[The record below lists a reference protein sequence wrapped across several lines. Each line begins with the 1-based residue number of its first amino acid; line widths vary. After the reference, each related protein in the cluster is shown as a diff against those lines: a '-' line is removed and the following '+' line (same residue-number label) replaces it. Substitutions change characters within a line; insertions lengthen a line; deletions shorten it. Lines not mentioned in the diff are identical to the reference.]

1 MKERVT
7 KFDLENA
14 FKALDE
20 IAIPKVSKVR
30 PNRPNL
36 KESVKRVDRTSMLV
50 EDYYDLYN
58 REDVNELK
66 EDREAEIA
74 SAKLAKIEK
83 IVDLDAE
90 SPEDLQPTYVGKTI
104 IQCPQCLTLFYK
116 DPADIIVSEENPDMV
131 NVDEVCQHCGNDSG
145 YTIIGKVAE
154 EEVPVDELPQEAI
167 PEDIPEENDTEV
179 EDEAEEDIPMTDEE
193 PAEGEESTDLD
204 LEAASDESVEEEP
217 EEEVKESLNETYYT
231 CAEIDGEKRRF
242 PFNSREEARKYAA
255 QISAGEAPEFKDK
268 KIGSVWTEGLDG
280 RLNEDVDLNKQLDL
294 YNDFIKYL
302 QKMVEQD
309 EDALAEAKKLGNKE
323 VIAALEKRLES
334 SRAELKAAL
343 PEAVK
348 DEVSS
353 DNLPSAD
360 EVPMEDVEEEKNES
374 LEKTVDDDIKDVRV
388 DAAKGEVK
396 KLEEN
401 LNEAKAKKVYNTYTN
416 IMWDLV
422 GGRVEKDEKGR
433 NIYSQGCGYTVYD
446 TGVDK
451 DDNITVFAKTKEGLN
466 NAIEVAKKYNH
477 EYLGPMEAGHKRPGY
492 YMIAIIVKP
501 EDYEDGAF
509 EESLKAGSLQEA
521 LHKFPEIGVDELDNF
536 FKVCDKIGIKTMAD
550 LQRFK
555 QEYCPNCEDLLKALN
570 DYAINE
576 LGIDFKIKEGIKKP
590 LKEEDDL
597 SDAEFA
603 QLLNSNEF
611 KTPISETEVEA
622 YLDESATAEGK
633 IVVTNDPY
641 YVIAYSDG
649 ESTYYYSDKGS
660 YNVDFRGNRYY
671 DINRISDE
679 LDDAVTFDTKDEA
692 EEYLS
697 TANKYLFYFYK
708 YMDNVDHRRGGSFNF
723 DFSNSSIEE
732 FINWLG
738 SGMEIAKIGGDKPK
752 AYNVTSDEVA
762 DQNDRPLYIDKDLED
777 ADGVFLKNIK
787 IKATSDKNKEE
798 EVKFDE
804 IEDFQEQLFN
814 EHVTK
819 YLNEVYSNV
828 EGFETTNCTLDENKF
843 IVEGNIKFKSGK
855 TKKMSFDFK
864 AANKGLLE
872 GYSKNIPV
880 ESKFT
885 LKYNI
890 NKDKALVTESL
901 AYKYK
906 INGTEV
912 SGETK

>member
-20 IAIPKVSKVR
+20 IAIPKVGKVR

-116 DPADIIVSEENPDMV
+116 DPADIVVSEENPDMV
-131 NVDEVCQHCGNDSG
+131 NVDEICQHCGNDSG
-145 YTIIGKVAE
+145 YTVIGKVAE
-154 EEVPVDELPQEAI
+154 EEVPVDELPPEAI
-167 PEDIPEENDTEV
+167 PEENEAEET
-179 EDEAEEDIPMTDEE
+179 EEDIPMADEE
-193 PAEGEESTDLD
+193 PAEESTDSDLD
-204 LEAASDESVEEEP
+204 LEAAPDKSVEEVEGQEDE
-217 EEEVKESLNETYYT
+217 EEEVKESVEEKPEEKEELNE
-231 CAEIDGEKRRF
+231 
-242 PFNSREEARKYAA
+242 S
-255 QISAGEAPEFKDK
+255 KDK
-268 KIGSVWTEGLDG
+268 ELDKK
-280 RLNEDVDLNKQLDL
+280 LALHNEYID
-294 YNDFIKYL
+294 YL
-302 QKMVEQD
+302 QKMIEQYEEAVKNTENEEVKAAIQRSLD
-309 EDALAEAKKLGNKE
+309 RFKEDLQ
-323 VIAALEKRLES
+323 
-334 SRAELKAAL
+334 AAL

-348 DEVSS
+348 DEVAS

-360 EVPMEDVEEEKNES
+360 EVPMEDVKEEEKKES
-374 LEKTVDDDIKDVRV
+374 LEKTVADDLKDVRV
-388 DAAKGEVK
+388 DVAKGEVK

-401 LNEAKAKKVYNTYTN
+401 LIEGKTKKVYNTYTN

-433 NIYSQGCGYTVYD
+433 NIYSQGCGYTEYD
-446 TGVDK
+446 TGLDK
-451 DDNITVFAKTKEGLN
+451 DDNITVYAKTKEGLN

-492 YMIAIIVKP
+492 YMIAIIIKP

-509 EESLKAGSLQEA
+509 EESLNLKNCNKRIVESASFGFAVKYEDW
-521 LHKFPEIGVDELDNF
+521 PEIYGMADQL
-536 FKVCDKIGIKTMAD
+536 GIKTV
-550 LQRFK
+550 
-555 QEYCPNCEDLLKALN
+555 EDLGRFMQEAGQGKDIKTALF
-570 DYAINE
+570 DYLNNE
-576 LGIDFKIKEGIKKP
+576 IENLDFVATESCKKP

-597 SDAEFA
+597 SDAEFE
-603 QLLNSNEF
+603 QLLNSDEF

-622 YLDESATAEGK
+622 YLDESK
-633 IVVTNDPY
+633 
-641 YVIAYSDG
+641 
-649 ESTYYYSDKGS
+649 
-660 YNVDFRGNRYY
+660 
-671 DINRISDE
+671 
-679 LDDAVTFDTKDEA
+679 
-692 EEYLS
+692 
-697 TANKYLFYFYK
+697 
-708 YMDNVDHRRGGSFNF
+708 
-723 DFSNSSIEE
+723 
-732 FINWLG
+732 
-738 SGMEIAKIGGDKPK
+738 
-752 AYNVTSDEVA
+752 
-762 DQNDRPLYIDKDLED
+762 
-777 ADGVFLKNIK
+777 
-787 IKATSDKNKEE
+787 E

-828 EGFETTNCTLDENKF
+828 ESFETTNCTLDENKF

>member
-20 IAIPKVSKVR
+20 IAIPKVGGVKS
-30 PNRPNL
+30 NRPNL

-116 DPADIIVSEENPDMV
+116 DPADIVVSEENPDVV

-145 YTIIGKVAE
+145 YTVIGKVAE
-154 EEVPVDELPQEAI
+154 EEVPVDELPSEAI
-167 PEDIPEENDTEV
+167 PEENEA
-179 EDEAEEDIPMTDEE
+179 EEAEEDIPMADEE
-193 PAEGEESTDLD
+193 PAEESTDLD
-204 LEAASDESVEEEP
+204 LDLEAAPDESVEEES
-217 EEEVKESLNETYYT
+217 EEEVKESLNETYYA
-231 CAEIDGEKRRF
+231 CAEIDGEERRF
-242 PFNSREEARKYAA
+242 PFNNREEARNYAA

-280 RLNEDVDLNKQLDL
+280 RLNEDADLNKQLDL

-309 EDALAEAKKLGNKE
+309 EDALAEAKKHGNKE
-323 VIAALEKRLES
+323 VIAAIEKRLENS
-334 SRAELKAAL
+334 KAELKAAL

-353 DNLPSAD
+353 DSLPSAD
-360 EVPMEDVEEEKNES
+360 EVPMEDVEEEKKES
-374 LEKTVDDDIKDVRV
+374 LEKTVDDDLKDIRV

-433 NIYSQGCGYTVYD
+433 NSYSQGCGYTVYD
-446 TGVDK
+446 TGIDK
-451 DDNITVFAKTKEGLN
+451 DGNITVFAKTKEGLN

-477 EYLGPMEAGHKRPGY
+477 EYLGPMEAKKPGY
-492 YMIAIIVKP
+492 YMITIIIKP

-509 EESLKAGSLQEA
+509 EESLKARSLKEA

-536 FKVCDKIGIKTMAD
+536 FKVCEKIGIKTMAD

-555 QEYCPNCEDLLKALN
+555 QEHCANGEDLLKALN

-576 LGIDFKIKEGIKKP
+576 LGLDFKIEEEAKKP
-590 LKEEDDL
+590 LKEEEDL
-597 SDAEFA
+597 SDAEVA
-603 QLLNSNEF
+603 QLLNSDEF

-622 YLDESATAEGK
+622 YLDEGK
-633 IVVTNDPY
+633 
-641 YVIAYSDG
+641 
-649 ESTYYYSDKGS
+649 
-660 YNVDFRGNRYY
+660 
-671 DINRISDE
+671 
-679 LDDAVTFDTKDEA
+679 
-692 EEYLS
+692 
-697 TANKYLFYFYK
+697 
-708 YMDNVDHRRGGSFNF
+708 
-723 DFSNSSIEE
+723 
-732 FINWLG
+732 
-738 SGMEIAKIGGDKPK
+738 
-752 AYNVTSDEVA
+752 
-762 DQNDRPLYIDKDLED
+762 
-777 ADGVFLKNIK
+777 
-787 IKATSDKNKEE
+787 E

-828 EGFETTNCTLDENKF
+828 ESFETTNCTLDENKF
-843 IVEGNIKFKSGK
+843 IVEGNIKFNSGK

-864 AANKGLLE
+864 AVANGLLE

-880 ESKFT
+880 ESNFI

-906 INGTEV
+906 INGTEI

>member
-20 IAIPKVSKVR
+20 IAIPKVGRVR
-30 PNRPNL
+30 PNRPDL

-116 DPADIIVSEENPDMV
+116 DPSDIVASEENPDIV

-154 EEVPVDELPQEAI
+154 EEVPVNELPQEAI
-167 PEDIPEENDTEV
+167 PEENNTGVENEV
-179 EDEAEEDIPMTDEE
+179 EEETLMADEE
-193 PAEGEESTDLD
+193 PAEEEESADLD
-204 LEAASDESVEEEP
+204 LEAVPDESAEEEQE
-217 EEEVKESLNETYYT
+217 EEEVKESVEEEKPGEKEELNE
-231 CAEIDGEKRRF
+231 
-242 PFNSREEARKYAA
+242 S
-255 QISAGEAPEFKDK
+255 KDK
-268 KIGSVWTEGLDG
+268 ELDKK
-280 RLNEDVDLNKQLDL
+280 LALHNEYID
-294 YNDFIKYL
+294 YL
-302 QKMVEQD
+302 QKMIEQEEEALKNTENEEVKAAIQRRLD
-309 EDALAEAKKLGNKE
+309 GFKEDLQ
-323 VIAALEKRLES
+323 
-334 SRAELKAAL
+334 AAL

-348 DEVSS
+348 DGVAS
-353 DNLPSAD
+353 DNLPNAD
-360 EVPMEDVEEEKNES
+360 EVPMEETKEEEEKKES
-374 LEKTVDDDIKDVRV
+374 LEKTVADDFTDVRV
-388 DAAKGEVK
+388 DVAKGEVK

-401 LNEAKAKKVYNTYTN
+401 LVEGKTKKVYNTYTN

-433 NIYSQGCGYTVYD
+433 NSYSQGCGYTMHD
-446 TGVDK
+446 TGIDK
-451 DDNITVFAKTKEGLN
+451 DGNITVFAKTKEGLN
-466 NAIEVAKKYNH
+466 NAIEIAKKYNH
-477 EYLGPMEAGHKRPGY
+477 EYLGPMEAKKPGY
-492 YMIAIIVKP
+492 YMITIIIKP

-509 EESLKAGSLQEA
+509 GESLKARSLKEA

-536 FKVCDKIGIKTMAD
+536 FKVCDKIGIETMAD
-550 LQRFK
+550 LHRFK
-555 QEYCPNCEDLLKALN
+555 QEHCDNGEDLLKALN

-576 LGIDFKIKEGIKKP
+576 LGIDFKIKEEVRKP
-590 LKEEDDL
+590 LTEEEDL

-603 QLLNSNEF
+603 QLLNSDEF
-611 KTPISETEVEA
+611 KTPISETEVEV
-622 YLDESATAEGK
+622 YLDESK
-633 IVVTNDPY
+633 
-641 YVIAYSDG
+641 
-649 ESTYYYSDKGS
+649 
-660 YNVDFRGNRYY
+660 
-671 DINRISDE
+671 
-679 LDDAVTFDTKDEA
+679 
-692 EEYLS
+692 
-697 TANKYLFYFYK
+697 
-708 YMDNVDHRRGGSFNF
+708 
-723 DFSNSSIEE
+723 
-732 FINWLG
+732 
-738 SGMEIAKIGGDKPK
+738 
-752 AYNVTSDEVA
+752 
-762 DQNDRPLYIDKDLED
+762 
-777 ADGVFLKNIK
+777 
-787 IKATSDKNKEE
+787 E

-828 EGFETTNCTLDENKF
+828 ESFETTDCTLDENRF

-901 AYKYK
+901 TYKYK

-912 SGETK
+912 SGRTK

>member
-20 IAIPKVSKVR
+20 IAIPKVGKVR
-30 PNRPNL
+30 PNRPDL

-167 PEDIPEENDTEV
+167 PEDIPEENDAEV
-179 EDEAEEDIPMTDEE
+179 KDEAEEDIPMTDEE
-193 PAEGEESTDLD
+193 PAEGGESTDLD
-204 LEAASDESVEEEP
+204 LEAAPDESAEEEQE
-217 EEEVKESLNETYYT
+217 EEEVKESVEEKPEEKEELNE
-231 CAEIDGEKRRF
+231 
-242 PFNSREEARKYAA
+242 S
-255 QISAGEAPEFKDK
+255 KDK
-268 KIGSVWTEGLDG
+268 ELDKK
-280 RLNEDVDLNKQLDL
+280 LALHNEYID
-294 YNDFIKYL
+294 YL
-302 QKMVEQD
+302 QKMIEQEEEALKNTENEEVKAAIQRRLD
-309 EDALAEAKKLGNKE
+309 GFKEDLQ
-323 VIAALEKRLES
+323 
-334 SRAELKAAL
+334 AAL

-348 DEVSS
+348 TEVAS
-353 DNLPSAD
+353 DNLPNAD
-360 EVPMEDVEEEKNES
+360 EVPMEEVKEEEEKKES
-374 LEKTVDDDIKDVRV
+374 LEKTVDDDLKDVRV
-388 DAAKGEVK
+388 DVAKGEVK

-433 NIYSQGCGYTVYD
+433 NSYSQGCGYTVYD
-446 TGVDK
+446 TGIDK
-451 DDNITVFAKTKEGLN
+451 DGNITVFAKTKEDLN

-477 EYLGPMEAGHKRPGY
+477 EYLGPMEAKKPGY
-492 YMIAIIVKP
+492 YMITIIIKP

-536 FKVCDKIGIKTMAD
+536 FKVCEKIGIKTMAD

-555 QEYCPNCEDLLKALN
+555 QEHCADGEDLLKALN

-576 LGIDFKIKEGIKKP
+576 LGLDFKVEEEAKKP

-603 QLLNSNEF
+603 QLLNSDEF

-622 YLDESATAEGK
+622 YLDESK
-633 IVVTNDPY
+633 
-641 YVIAYSDG
+641 
-649 ESTYYYSDKGS
+649 
-660 YNVDFRGNRYY
+660 
-671 DINRISDE
+671 
-679 LDDAVTFDTKDEA
+679 
-692 EEYLS
+692 
-697 TANKYLFYFYK
+697 
-708 YMDNVDHRRGGSFNF
+708 
-723 DFSNSSIEE
+723 
-732 FINWLG
+732 
-738 SGMEIAKIGGDKPK
+738 
-752 AYNVTSDEVA
+752 
-762 DQNDRPLYIDKDLED
+762 
-777 ADGVFLKNIK
+777 
-787 IKATSDKNKEE
+787 E

-828 EGFETTNCTLDENKF
+828 ESFETTNCTLDENKF

>member
-20 IAIPKVSKVR
+20 IAIPKVSNVR

-58 REDVNELK
+58 REDVNGLK

-90 SPEDLQPTYVGKTI
+90 SPEDLQPTYIGKTI

-116 DPADIIVSEENPDMV
+116 DPADIVVSEDNPDIV

-154 EEVPVDELPQEAI
+154 EEIPVDELPPEAI
-167 PEDIPEENDTEV
+167 PAEDDNEAENT
-179 EDEAEEDIPMTDEE
+179 AEEDIPMADEE

-204 LEAASDESVEEEP
+204 LEAAPDESVEEEQE
-217 EEEVKESLNETYYT
+217 EEEVKESVEEKPEEKEELNE
-231 CAEIDGEKRRF
+231 
-242 PFNSREEARKYAA
+242 S
-255 QISAGEAPEFKDK
+255 KDK
-268 KIGSVWTEGLDG
+268 ELDKK
-280 RLNEDVDLNKQLDL
+280 LALHNEYID
-294 YNDFIKYL
+294 YL
-302 QKMVEQD
+302 QKMIEQEEEALKNTENEEVKAAIQRRLD
-309 EDALAEAKKLGNKE
+309 GFKEDLQ
-323 VIAALEKRLES
+323 
-334 SRAELKAAL
+334 AAL

-348 DEVSS
+348 TEVAS
-353 DNLPSAD
+353 DDLPNAD
-360 EVPMEDVEEEKNES
+360 EVPMEEVKEEEEKKES
-374 LEKTVDDDIKDVRV
+374 LEKTVADDLKDVRV
-388 DAAKGEVK
+388 DVAKGEVK

-401 LNEAKAKKVYNTYTN
+401 LVEGKAKKVYNTYTN

-422 GGRVEKDEKGR
+422 GGRVKQDEKGR
-433 NIYSQGCGYTVYD
+433 NSYSQGCGYTVCD
-446 TGVDK
+446 TGLDK

-477 EYLGPMEAGHKRPGY
+477 EYLGPMEAKKPGY
-492 YMIAIIVKP
+492 YMITIIIKP

-509 EESLKAGSLQEA
+509 EESLKLKNCSKRIVESASFGFAVKSEDW
-521 LHKFPEIGVDELDNF
+521 PEIYNMADQL
-536 FKVCDKIGIKTMAD
+536 GIKTV
-550 LQRFK
+550 
-555 QEYCPNCEDLLKALN
+555 EDLGRFMKEEGQGKDIKTALF
-570 DYAINE
+570 DYLNNE
-576 LGIDFKIKEGIKKP
+576 IGNLDFVATESCKKP
-590 LKEEDDL
+590 LKEDEDL

-603 QLLNSNEF
+603 QLLNSDEF

-622 YLDESATAEGK
+622 YLDESK
-633 IVVTNDPY
+633 
-641 YVIAYSDG
+641 
-649 ESTYYYSDKGS
+649 
-660 YNVDFRGNRYY
+660 
-671 DINRISDE
+671 
-679 LDDAVTFDTKDEA
+679 
-692 EEYLS
+692 
-697 TANKYLFYFYK
+697 
-708 YMDNVDHRRGGSFNF
+708 
-723 DFSNSSIEE
+723 
-732 FINWLG
+732 
-738 SGMEIAKIGGDKPK
+738 
-752 AYNVTSDEVA
+752 
-762 DQNDRPLYIDKDLED
+762 
-777 ADGVFLKNIK
+777 
-787 IKATSDKNKEE
+787 E

-828 EGFETTNCTLDENKF
+828 ESFETTNCTLDENKF

>member
-20 IAIPKVSKVR
+20 IAIPKVGKVR

-36 KESVKRVDRTSMLV
+36 KESVKRVDRTSILV

-116 DPADIIVSEENPDMV
+116 DPADIVASEENPEIV
-131 NVDEVCQHCGNDSG
+131 NVEEVCQHCGNDSG
-145 YTIIGKVAE
+145 YTVIGKVAE
-154 EEVPVDELPQEAI
+154 EEVPVNELPPEAI
-167 PEDIPEENDTEV
+167 PEENEAEET
-179 EDEAEEDIPMTDEE
+179 EEDIPMTDEE
-193 PAEGEESTDLD
+193 PAEESADSDLD
-204 LEAASDESVEEEP
+204 LEAAPDESVEEVEEEQEDEEVQESVEEEKP
-217 EEEVKESLNETYYT
+217 EEREELNESKDKELDKKLASHNEYID
-231 CAEIDGEKRRF
+231 CLQKEIERY
-242 PFNSREEARKYAA
+242 EEAIKNT
-255 QISAGEAPEFKDK
+255 ENEEFKAA
-268 KIGSVWTEGLDG
+268 IQRRLDG
-280 RLNEDVDLNKQLDL
+280 FKED
-294 YNDFIKYL
+294 L
-302 QKMVEQD
+302 Q
-309 EDALAEAKKLGNKE
+309 
-323 VIAALEKRLES
+323 
-334 SRAELKAAL
+334 AAL

-348 DEVSS
+348 AEVAS

-360 EVPMEDVEEEKNES
+360 EVPMEDVKEEEKKES
-374 LEKTVDDDIKDVRV
+374 LEKTVDDDLKDVRV

-396 KLEEN
+396 KLEKN
-401 LNEAKAKKVYNTYTN
+401 LNEAKTKKVYNTYTN

-422 GGRVEKDEKGR
+422 GGRVEQDEKGR
-433 NIYSQGCGYTVYD
+433 NTYSQGCGYTEYD
-446 TGVDK
+446 TGIDK
-451 DDNITVFAKTKEGLN
+451 DDNITVYAKTKEGLN

-477 EYLGPMEAGHKRPGY
+477 EYIGPVEAGHKRPGY
-492 YMIAIIVKP
+492 YMITIIIKP

-509 EESLKAGSLQEA
+509 EESLNLKNCSKRIVESASFGFAVKSEDW
-521 LHKFPEIGVDELDNF
+521 PEIYGMAGQL
-536 FKVCDKIGIKTMAD
+536 GIKTV
-550 LQRFK
+550 
-555 QEYCPNCEDLLKALN
+555 EDLGRFMQEEGQGKDIKTALF
-570 DYAINE
+570 DYLNNE
-576 LGIDFKIKEGIKKP
+576 LENLDFVATESCKKP

-597 SDAEFA
+597 SDAEFE
-603 QLLNSNEF
+603 QLLNSDEF

-622 YLDESATAEGK
+622 YLDESK
-633 IVVTNDPY
+633 
-641 YVIAYSDG
+641 
-649 ESTYYYSDKGS
+649 
-660 YNVDFRGNRYY
+660 
-671 DINRISDE
+671 
-679 LDDAVTFDTKDEA
+679 
-692 EEYLS
+692 
-697 TANKYLFYFYK
+697 
-708 YMDNVDHRRGGSFNF
+708 
-723 DFSNSSIEE
+723 
-732 FINWLG
+732 
-738 SGMEIAKIGGDKPK
+738 
-752 AYNVTSDEVA
+752 
-762 DQNDRPLYIDKDLED
+762 
-777 ADGVFLKNIK
+777 
-787 IKATSDKNKEE
+787 E

-828 EGFETTNCTLDENKF
+828 ESFETTNCTLDENKF

>member
-20 IAIPKVSKVR
+20 IAIPKVGKVR
-30 PNRPNL
+30 PNRPDL

-167 PEDIPEENDTEV
+167 PEDIPEENDAEV
-179 EDEAEEDIPMTDEE
+179 KDEAEEDIPMTDEE
-193 PAEGEESTDLD
+193 PAEDGADLDLD
-204 LEAASDESVEEEP
+204 LEAAPDESAEEEQE
-217 EEEVKESLNETYYT
+217 EEEVKESVEEKPEEKEELNE
-231 CAEIDGEKRRF
+231 
-242 PFNSREEARKYAA
+242 S
-255 QISAGEAPEFKDK
+255 KDK
-268 KIGSVWTEGLDG
+268 ELDKK
-280 RLNEDVDLNKQLDL
+280 LALHNEYID
-294 YNDFIKYL
+294 YL
-302 QKMVEQD
+302 QKMIEQEEEALKNTENEEVKAAIQRRLD
-309 EDALAEAKKLGNKE
+309 GFKEDLQ
-323 VIAALEKRLES
+323 
-334 SRAELKAAL
+334 AAL

-348 DEVSS
+348 TEVAS
-353 DNLPSAD
+353 DNLPNAD
-360 EVPMEDVEEEKNES
+360 EVPMEEVKEEEEKKES
-374 LEKTVDDDIKDVRV
+374 LEKTVADDLKDVRV
-388 DAAKGEVK
+388 DVAKGEVK

-433 NIYSQGCGYTVYD
+433 NSYSQGCGYTVYD
-446 TGVDK
+446 TGLDK

-477 EYLGPMEAGHKRPGY
+477 EYLGPMEAKKPGY
-492 YMIAIIVKP
+492 YMITIIIKP

-555 QEYCPNCEDLLKALN
+555 QEHCANGEDLLKALN

-576 LGIDFKIKEGIKKP
+576 LGIDFKVEEEAKKP

-603 QLLNSNEF
+603 QLLNSDEF

-622 YLDESATAEGK
+622 YLDESK
-633 IVVTNDPY
+633 
-641 YVIAYSDG
+641 
-649 ESTYYYSDKGS
+649 
-660 YNVDFRGNRYY
+660 
-671 DINRISDE
+671 
-679 LDDAVTFDTKDEA
+679 
-692 EEYLS
+692 
-697 TANKYLFYFYK
+697 
-708 YMDNVDHRRGGSFNF
+708 
-723 DFSNSSIEE
+723 
-732 FINWLG
+732 
-738 SGMEIAKIGGDKPK
+738 
-752 AYNVTSDEVA
+752 
-762 DQNDRPLYIDKDLED
+762 
-777 ADGVFLKNIK
+777 
-787 IKATSDKNKEE
+787 E

-828 EGFETTNCTLDENKF
+828 ESFETTNCTLDENKF

>member
-20 IAIPKVSKVR
+20 IAIPKVGGVKS
-30 PNRPNL
+30 NRPNL

-90 SPEDLQPTYVGKTI
+90 SPEDLQPTYVGKKI

-116 DPADIIVSEENPDMV
+116 NPADIVVSEENPGMV

-154 EEVPVDELPQEAI
+154 EAVPVDELPSEAI
-167 PEDIPEENDTEV
+167 PEENEA
-179 EDEAEEDIPMTDEE
+179 EEAEEDIPMTDEE
-193 PAEGEESTDLD
+193 SAEESTDLDLD
-204 LEAASDESVEEEP
+204 LEAASDESVEEESD
-217 EEEVKESLNETYYT
+217 EEVKESLNETYYV
-231 CAEIDGEKRRF
+231 CAEIDGEERRF
-242 PFNSREEARKYAA
+242 PFNSREEARNYAA

-268 KIGSVWTEGLDG
+268 KIGSVWTESLDG

-309 EDALAEAKKLGNKE
+309 EDALAEAKKHGNKE
-323 VIAALEKRLES
+323 VIAAIEKRLENS
-334 SRAELKAAL
+334 KAELKAAL
-343 PEAVK
+343 PDTVK

-353 DNLPSAD
+353 DSLPSAD
-360 EVPMEDVEEEKNES
+360 EVPMEDVEEEKKES

-446 TGVDK
+446 TGLDK

-477 EYLGPMEAGHKRPGY
+477 EYLGPIKAEKPGY
-492 YMIAIIVKP
+492 YMITIIVKP

-509 EESLKAGSLQEA
+509 EESLKARSLKEA

-555 QEYCPNCEDLLKALN
+555 QEHCANGEDLLKALN
-570 DYAINE
+570 DYAINK
-576 LGIDFKIKEGIKKP
+576 LGLDFKVEEEAKKP
-590 LKEEDDL
+590 LKEEEDL
-597 SDAEFA
+597 SDAEVA
-603 QLLNSNEF
+603 QLLNSDEF

-622 YLDESATAEGK
+622 YLDEGK
-633 IVVTNDPY
+633 
-641 YVIAYSDG
+641 
-649 ESTYYYSDKGS
+649 
-660 YNVDFRGNRYY
+660 
-671 DINRISDE
+671 
-679 LDDAVTFDTKDEA
+679 
-692 EEYLS
+692 
-697 TANKYLFYFYK
+697 
-708 YMDNVDHRRGGSFNF
+708 
-723 DFSNSSIEE
+723 
-732 FINWLG
+732 
-738 SGMEIAKIGGDKPK
+738 
-752 AYNVTSDEVA
+752 
-762 DQNDRPLYIDKDLED
+762 
-777 ADGVFLKNIK
+777 
-787 IKATSDKNKEE
+787 E

-828 EGFETTNCTLDENKF
+828 ESFETTNCTLDENKF

>member
-20 IAIPKVSKVR
+20 IAIPKVGKVR
-30 PNRPNL
+30 PNRPDL
-36 KESVKRVDRTSMLV
+36 EESVKRVDRTSMLV

-116 DPADIIVSEENPDMV
+116 DPADIVVSEENPDMV
-131 NVDEVCQHCGNDSG
+131 NVDEICQHCGNDSG

-167 PEDIPEENDTEV
+167 PEDIPEENDAEV
-179 EDEAEEDIPMTDEE
+179 KDEAEEDIPMTDEE
-193 PAEGEESTDLD
+193 PAEDGADLDLD
-204 LEAASDESVEEEP
+204 LEAAPDESAEEEQE
-217 EEEVKESLNETYYT
+217 EEEVKESVEEKPEEKEELNE
-231 CAEIDGEKRRF
+231 
-242 PFNSREEARKYAA
+242 S
-255 QISAGEAPEFKDK
+255 KDK
-268 KIGSVWTEGLDG
+268 ELDKK
-280 RLNEDVDLNKQLDL
+280 LALHNEYID
-294 YNDFIKYL
+294 YL
-302 QKMVEQD
+302 QKMIEQEEEALKNTENEEVKAAIQRRLD
-309 EDALAEAKKLGNKE
+309 GFKEDLQ
-323 VIAALEKRLES
+323 
-334 SRAELKAAL
+334 AAL

-348 DEVSS
+348 TEVAS
-353 DNLPSAD
+353 DNLPNAD
-360 EVPMEDVEEEKNES
+360 EVPMEEVKEEEEKKES
-374 LEKTVDDDIKDVRV
+374 LEKTVADDLKDVRV
-388 DAAKGEVK
+388 DVAKGEVK

-433 NIYSQGCGYTVYD
+433 NSYSQGCGYTVYD

-477 EYLGPMEAGHKRPGY
+477 EYLGPMEAKKPGY
-492 YMIAIIVKP
+492 YMITIIIKP

-555 QEYCPNCEDLLKALN
+555 QEHCANGEDLLKALN

-576 LGIDFKIKEGIKKP
+576 LGIDFKVEEEAKKP

-603 QLLNSNEF
+603 QLLNSDEF

-622 YLDESATAEGK
+622 YLDESK
-633 IVVTNDPY
+633 
-641 YVIAYSDG
+641 
-649 ESTYYYSDKGS
+649 
-660 YNVDFRGNRYY
+660 
-671 DINRISDE
+671 
-679 LDDAVTFDTKDEA
+679 
-692 EEYLS
+692 
-697 TANKYLFYFYK
+697 
-708 YMDNVDHRRGGSFNF
+708 
-723 DFSNSSIEE
+723 
-732 FINWLG
+732 
-738 SGMEIAKIGGDKPK
+738 
-752 AYNVTSDEVA
+752 
-762 DQNDRPLYIDKDLED
+762 
-777 ADGVFLKNIK
+777 
-787 IKATSDKNKEE
+787 E

-828 EGFETTNCTLDENKF
+828 ESFETTNCTLDENKF

>member
-1 MKERVT
+1 MKECVT

-20 IAIPKVSKVR
+20 IAIPKVGKVR
-30 PNRPNL
+30 PNRPDL

-167 PEDIPEENDTEV
+167 PEDIPEENDAEV
-179 EDEAEEDIPMTDEE
+179 KDEAEEDIPMTDEE
-193 PAEGEESTDLD
+193 SAEGEESTDLD
-204 LEAASDESVEEEP
+204 LEAAPDESAEEEQE
-217 EEEVKESLNETYYT
+217 EEEVKESVEEKPEEKEELNE
-231 CAEIDGEKRRF
+231 
-242 PFNSREEARKYAA
+242 S
-255 QISAGEAPEFKDK
+255 KDK
-268 KIGSVWTEGLDG
+268 ELDKK
-280 RLNEDVDLNKQLDL
+280 LALHNEYID
-294 YNDFIKYL
+294 YL
-302 QKMVEQD
+302 QKMIEQEEEALKNTENEEVKAAIQRRLD
-309 EDALAEAKKLGNKE
+309 GFKEDLQ
-323 VIAALEKRLES
+323 
-334 SRAELKAAL
+334 AAL

-348 DEVSS
+348 TEVAS
-353 DNLPSAD
+353 DNLPNAD
-360 EVPMEDVEEEKNES
+360 EVPMEEVKEEEEKKES
-374 LEKTVDDDIKDVRV
+374 LEKTVADDLKDVRV

-396 KLEEN
+396 TLEEN
-401 LNEAKAKKVYNTYTN
+401 LNEAKTKKVYNTYTN

-422 GGRVEKDEKGR
+422 GGRVEQDEKGR
-433 NIYSQGCGYTVYD
+433 NSYSQGCGYTVYD
-446 TGVDK
+446 TGIDK

-477 EYLGPMEAGHKRPGY
+477 EYLGPMEAKKPGY
-492 YMIAIIVKP
+492 YMITIIIKP

-521 LHKFPEIGVDELDNF
+521 LHKFPEISVDELDNF

-555 QEYCPNCEDLLKALN
+555 QEHCANGEDLLKALN

-576 LGIDFKIKEGIKKP
+576 LGIDFKVEEEAKKP

-603 QLLNSNEF
+603 QLLNSDEF

-622 YLDESATAEGK
+622 YLDESK
-633 IVVTNDPY
+633 
-641 YVIAYSDG
+641 
-649 ESTYYYSDKGS
+649 
-660 YNVDFRGNRYY
+660 
-671 DINRISDE
+671 
-679 LDDAVTFDTKDEA
+679 
-692 EEYLS
+692 
-697 TANKYLFYFYK
+697 
-708 YMDNVDHRRGGSFNF
+708 
-723 DFSNSSIEE
+723 
-732 FINWLG
+732 
-738 SGMEIAKIGGDKPK
+738 
-752 AYNVTSDEVA
+752 
-762 DQNDRPLYIDKDLED
+762 
-777 ADGVFLKNIK
+777 
-787 IKATSDKNKEE
+787 E

-828 EGFETTNCTLDENKF
+828 ESFETTNCTLDENKF
-843 IVEGNIKFKSGK
+843 IVEGNIRFKSGK

>member
-20 IAIPKVSKVR
+20 IAIPEVGKVR

-58 REDVNELK
+58 REEVNELK

-116 DPADIIVSEENPDMV
+116 DPADIVVSEENPDAV

-145 YTIIGKVAE
+145 YTVIGKVAE
-154 EEVPVDELPQEAI
+154 EEIPVDELPQEAI
-167 PEDIPEENDTEV
+167 PEENEV
-179 EDEAEEDIPMTDEE
+179 EETEEDIPMAEEE
-193 PAEGEESTDLD
+193 PAEESTDSDLD
-204 LEAASDESVEEEP
+204 LEAAPDESVEEVEEEQE
-217 EEEVKESLNETYYT
+217 EEEVQESVEEEKPGEREELNE
-231 CAEIDGEKRRF
+231 
-242 PFNSREEARKYAA
+242 S
-255 QISAGEAPEFKDK
+255 KDK
-268 KIGSVWTEGLDG
+268 ELDKK
-280 RLNEDVDLNKQLDL
+280 LALHNEYID
-294 YNDFIKYL
+294 YL
-302 QKMVEQD
+302 QKMIEQEEEALKNTENEEVKAAIQRRLD
-309 EDALAEAKKLGNKE
+309 GFKEDLQ
-323 VIAALEKRLES
+323 
-334 SRAELKAAL
+334 AAL

-348 DEVSS
+348 AEVAS

-360 EVPMEDVEEEKNES
+360 EVPMEDVKEEEKKES
-374 LEKTVDDDIKDVRV
+374 LEKTVDDDLKDVRV
-388 DAAKGEVK
+388 DVAKGEVK
-396 KLEEN
+396 KLEKN
-401 LNEAKAKKVYNTYTN
+401 LTEAKTNKVYNTYTN
-416 IMWDLV
+416 IVWDLV

-451 DDNITVFAKTKEGLN
+451 DDNITVYAKTKEGLN

-477 EYLGPMEAGHKRPGY
+477 EYLGPMDAGYKRPGH

-603 QLLNSNEF
+603 QLLNSDEF

-622 YLDESATAEGK
+622 YLDESK
-633 IVVTNDPY
+633 
-641 YVIAYSDG
+641 
-649 ESTYYYSDKGS
+649 
-660 YNVDFRGNRYY
+660 
-671 DINRISDE
+671 
-679 LDDAVTFDTKDEA
+679 
-692 EEYLS
+692 
-697 TANKYLFYFYK
+697 
-708 YMDNVDHRRGGSFNF
+708 
-723 DFSNSSIEE
+723 EE
-732 FINWLG
+732 F
-738 SGMEIAKIGGDKPK
+738 EFA
-752 AYNVTSDEVA
+752 
-762 DQNDRPLYIDKDLED
+762 
-777 ADGVFLKNIK
+777 
-787 IKATSDKNKEE
+787 
-798 EVKFDE
+798 E

-828 EGFETTNCTLDENKF
+828 ESFETTNCTLDENKF
-843 IVEGNIKFKSGK
+843 IVEGNIKFKSGR

>member
-20 IAIPKVSKVR
+20 IAIPKVGKVR

-116 DPADIIVSEENPDMV
+116 DPADIVVSEENPDMV

-145 YTIIGKVAE
+145 YTVIGKVAE
-154 EEVPVDELPQEAI
+154 EEIPANELPPEAI
-167 PEDIPEENDTEV
+167 PEEN
-179 EDEAEEDIPMTDEE
+179 EAGETEEDIPMTDEE
-193 PAEGEESTDLD
+193 PAEESTDADLD
-204 LEAASDESVEEEP
+204 LEAAPDESVEGAEEHEDEEEEVQESVEEEKS
-217 EEEVKESLNETYYT
+217 EEREELNE
-231 CAEIDGEKRRF
+231 
-242 PFNSREEARKYAA
+242 S
-255 QISAGEAPEFKDK
+255 KDK
-268 KIGSVWTEGLDG
+268 ELDKK
-280 RLNEDVDLNKQLDL
+280 LALHNEYID
-294 YNDFIKYL
+294 YL
-302 QKMVEQD
+302 QKMIEQEEEALKNTENEEVKAAIQRRLD
-309 EDALAEAKKLGNKE
+309 GFKEDLQ
-323 VIAALEKRLES
+323 
-334 SRAELKAAL
+334 AAL

-348 DEVSS
+348 DEVAS
-353 DNLPSAD
+353 DSLPSAD
-360 EVPMEDVEEEKNES
+360 EVPMEDVKEEEKKES
-374 LEKTVDDDIKDVRV
+374 LEKTVDDDLKDVRV

-401 LNEAKAKKVYNTYTN
+401 LNEAKTKKVYNTYTN

-433 NIYSQGCGYTVYD
+433 NTYSQGCGYTEYD
-446 TGVDK
+446 TGIDK
-451 DDNITVFAKTKEGLN
+451 DDNITVYAKTKEGLN

-477 EYLGPMEAGHKRPGY
+477 EYLGPMEAKKPGY
-492 YMIAIIVKP
+492 YMITIIIKP

-521 LHKFPEIGVDELDNF
+521 LHKFPEIGVDEIDNF

-555 QEYCPNCEDLLKALN
+555 QEHCANGEDLLKALN

-576 LGIDFKIKEGIKKP
+576 LGLDFKVEEEAKKP

-603 QLLNSNEF
+603 QLLNSDEF

-622 YLDESATAEGK
+622 YLDESK
-633 IVVTNDPY
+633 
-641 YVIAYSDG
+641 
-649 ESTYYYSDKGS
+649 
-660 YNVDFRGNRYY
+660 
-671 DINRISDE
+671 
-679 LDDAVTFDTKDEA
+679 
-692 EEYLS
+692 
-697 TANKYLFYFYK
+697 
-708 YMDNVDHRRGGSFNF
+708 
-723 DFSNSSIEE
+723 
-732 FINWLG
+732 
-738 SGMEIAKIGGDKPK
+738 
-752 AYNVTSDEVA
+752 
-762 DQNDRPLYIDKDLED
+762 
-777 ADGVFLKNIK
+777 
-787 IKATSDKNKEE
+787 E

-828 EGFETTNCTLDENKF
+828 ESFETTNCTLDENKF

>member
-20 IAIPKVSKVR
+20 IAIPKVGKVR
-30 PNRPNL
+30 PNRPDL

-116 DPADIIVSEENPDMV
+116 DPADIVVSEENPDMV

-145 YTIIGKVAE
+145 YTVIGKVAE

-167 PEDIPEENDTEV
+167 PEDIPEEN
-179 EDEAEEDIPMTDEE
+179 EAEETEEDIPMADEE
-193 PAEGEESTDLD
+193 PAEESTDLD
-204 LEAASDESVEEEP
+204 LDLEAAPDESVEEVEEEQE
-217 EEEVKESLNETYYT
+217 EEEVQESVEEEKPEEKEELNE
-231 CAEIDGEKRRF
+231 
-242 PFNSREEARKYAA
+242 S
-255 QISAGEAPEFKDK
+255 KDK
-268 KIGSVWTEGLDG
+268 ELDKK
-280 RLNEDVDLNKQLDL
+280 LALHNEYID
-294 YNDFIKYL
+294 YL
-302 QKMVEQD
+302 QKMIEQEEEALKNTENEEVKAAIQRRLD
-309 EDALAEAKKLGNKE
+309 GFKEDLQ
-323 VIAALEKRLES
+323 
-334 SRAELKAAL
+334 AAL

-348 DEVSS
+348 TEVAS
-353 DNLPSAD
+353 DNLPNAD
-360 EVPMEDVEEEKNES
+360 EVPMEEVKEEEEKKES
-374 LEKTVDDDIKDVRV
+374 LEKTVADDLKDVRV
-388 DAAKGEVK
+388 DVAKGEVK
-396 KLEEN
+396 KLEED
-401 LNEAKAKKVYNTYTN
+401 LNEAKAKEDYNTYTN

-433 NIYSQGCGYTVYD
+433 NSYSQGCGYTVYD
-446 TGVDK
+446 TGIDK
-451 DDNITVFAKTKEGLN
+451 DGNITVYAKTKEGLN

-477 EYLGPMEAGHKRPGY
+477 EYLGPMEAKKPGY
-492 YMIAIIVKP
+492 YMITIIIKP

-521 LHKFPEIGVDELDNF
+521 LHKFPEIGVDEIDNF

-555 QEYCPNCEDLLKALN
+555 QEHCANGEDLLKALN

-576 LGIDFKIKEGIKKP
+576 LGLDFKVEEEAKKP

-603 QLLNSNEF
+603 QLLNSDEF

-622 YLDESATAEGK
+622 YLDESK
-633 IVVTNDPY
+633 
-641 YVIAYSDG
+641 
-649 ESTYYYSDKGS
+649 
-660 YNVDFRGNRYY
+660 
-671 DINRISDE
+671 
-679 LDDAVTFDTKDEA
+679 
-692 EEYLS
+692 
-697 TANKYLFYFYK
+697 
-708 YMDNVDHRRGGSFNF
+708 
-723 DFSNSSIEE
+723 
-732 FINWLG
+732 
-738 SGMEIAKIGGDKPK
+738 
-752 AYNVTSDEVA
+752 
-762 DQNDRPLYIDKDLED
+762 
-777 ADGVFLKNIK
+777 
-787 IKATSDKNKEE
+787 E

-828 EGFETTNCTLDENKF
+828 ESFETTNCTLDENKF

>member
-20 IAIPKVSKVR
+20 IAIPKVGKVR
-30 PNRPNL
+30 PNRPDL

-167 PEDIPEENDTEV
+167 PEDIPEENDAEV
-179 EDEAEEDIPMTDEE
+179 KDEAEETEEDIPMADEE
-193 PAEGEESTDLD
+193 PAEESADLD
-204 LEAASDESVEEEP
+204 LEAAPDESAEEEQE
-217 EEEVKESLNETYYT
+217 EEEVKESVEEKPEEKEELNE
-231 CAEIDGEKRRF
+231 
-242 PFNSREEARKYAA
+242 S
-255 QISAGEAPEFKDK
+255 KDK
-268 KIGSVWTEGLDG
+268 ELDKK
-280 RLNEDVDLNKQLDL
+280 LALHNEYID
-294 YNDFIKYL
+294 YL
-302 QKMVEQD
+302 QKMIEQEEEALKNTENEEVKAAIQRRLD
-309 EDALAEAKKLGNKE
+309 GFKEDLQT
-323 VIAALEKRLES
+323 
-334 SRAELKAAL
+334 AL

-348 DEVSS
+348 TEVAS
-353 DNLPSAD
+353 DNLPNAD
-360 EVPMEDVEEEKNES
+360 EVPMEEVKEEDEKKES
-374 LEKTVDDDIKDVRV
+374 LEKTVADDLKDVRV
-388 DAAKGEVK
+388 DVAKGEVK

-401 LNEAKAKKVYNTYTN
+401 FNEAKAKKVYNTYTN
-416 IMWDLV
+416 IMWGLV

-433 NIYSQGCGYTVYD
+433 NSYSQGCGYTVYD
-446 TGVDK
+446 TGIDK
-451 DDNITVFAKTKEGLN
+451 DGNITVFAKTKEGLN

-477 EYLGPMEAGHKRPGY
+477 EYLGPMEAKKPGY
-492 YMIAIIVKP
+492 YMITIIIKP

-555 QEYCPNCEDLLKALN
+555 QEHCANGEDLLKALN

-576 LGIDFKIKEGIKKP
+576 LGLDFKVEEEAKKP

-603 QLLNSNEF
+603 QLLNSDEF

-622 YLDESATAEGK
+622 YLDESK
-633 IVVTNDPY
+633 
-641 YVIAYSDG
+641 
-649 ESTYYYSDKGS
+649 
-660 YNVDFRGNRYY
+660 
-671 DINRISDE
+671 
-679 LDDAVTFDTKDEA
+679 
-692 EEYLS
+692 
-697 TANKYLFYFYK
+697 
-708 YMDNVDHRRGGSFNF
+708 
-723 DFSNSSIEE
+723 
-732 FINWLG
+732 
-738 SGMEIAKIGGDKPK
+738 
-752 AYNVTSDEVA
+752 
-762 DQNDRPLYIDKDLED
+762 
-777 ADGVFLKNIK
+777 
-787 IKATSDKNKEE
+787 E

-828 EGFETTNCTLDENKF
+828 ESFETTNCTLDENKF

>member
-20 IAIPKVSKVR
+20 IAIPEVGKVR

-58 REDVNELK
+58 REEVNELK

-116 DPADIIVSEENPDMV
+116 DPADIVVSEENPDMV
-131 NVDEVCQHCGNDSG
+131 NVDEICQHCGNDSG
-145 YTIIGKVAE
+145 YTVIGKVAE

-167 PEDIPEENDTEV
+167 PEENDAEV
-179 EDEAEEDIPMTDEE
+179 KDEAEEDIPMTDEE
-193 PAEGEESTDLD
+193 PAEESADSDLD
-204 LEAASDESVEEEP
+204 LEAAPDEGIEEAEEEQEEEEVQESVEEEKP
-217 EEEVKESLNETYYT
+217 EEREELNE
-231 CAEIDGEKRRF
+231 
-242 PFNSREEARKYAA
+242 S
-255 QISAGEAPEFKDK
+255 KDK
-268 KIGSVWTEGLDG
+268 ELDKK
-280 RLNEDVDLNKQLDL
+280 LALHNEYID
-294 YNDFIKYL
+294 YL
-302 QKMVEQD
+302 QKMIEQEEEALKNTENEEVKAAIQRRLD
-309 EDALAEAKKLGNKE
+309 GFKEDLQ
-323 VIAALEKRLES
+323 
-334 SRAELKAAL
+334 AAL

-353 DNLPSAD
+353 DSLPSAD
-360 EVPMEDVEEEKNES
+360 EVPMEDVEEEKKES

-388 DAAKGEVK
+388 DVAKGEVK

-401 LNEAKAKKVYNTYTN
+401 LIEGKAKKVYNTYTN

-433 NIYSQGCGYTVYD
+433 NSYSQGCGYTVYD
-446 TGVDK
+446 IGVDK

-477 EYLGPMEAGHKRPGY
+477 EYIGPVEAGHKRPGY
-492 YMIAIIVKP
+492 YMITIIIKS

-509 EESLKAGSLQEA
+509 EESLKAKTLKEA
-521 LHKFPEIGVDELDNF
+521 IHKFPEIGVNELDNF
-536 FKVCDKIGIKTMAD
+536 FKVCEKIGIKTLAD

-555 QEYCPNCEDLLKALN
+555 EENCANGEDLLKALN
-570 DYAINE
+570 DYAVNE
-576 LGIDFKIKEGIKKP
+576 LGLDFKIEEEARKP
-590 LKEEDDL
+590 LKEEEDL

-603 QLLNSNEF
+603 QLLNSDEF

-622 YLDESATAEGK
+622 YLDESK
-633 IVVTNDPY
+633 
-641 YVIAYSDG
+641 
-649 ESTYYYSDKGS
+649 
-660 YNVDFRGNRYY
+660 
-671 DINRISDE
+671 
-679 LDDAVTFDTKDEA
+679 
-692 EEYLS
+692 
-697 TANKYLFYFYK
+697 
-708 YMDNVDHRRGGSFNF
+708 
-723 DFSNSSIEE
+723 
-732 FINWLG
+732 
-738 SGMEIAKIGGDKPK
+738 
-752 AYNVTSDEVA
+752 
-762 DQNDRPLYIDKDLED
+762 
-777 ADGVFLKNIK
+777 
-787 IKATSDKNKEE
+787 E

-828 EGFETTNCTLDENKF
+828 ESFETTNCTLDENKF

-890 NKDKALVTESL
+890 NKDKTLVTESL

>member
-116 DPADIIVSEENPDMV
+116 DPADIVVSEENPDMV
-131 NVDEVCQHCGNDSG
+131 NVDEICQHCGNDSG

-167 PEDIPEENDTEV
+167 PEDIPEENDAEV
-179 EDEAEEDIPMTDEE
+179 KDEAEEDIPMTDEE

-204 LEAASDESVEEEP
+204 LEAAPDEGAEEEQE
-217 EEEVKESLNETYYT
+217 EEEVKESVEEKPEEKEELNE
-231 CAEIDGEKRRF
+231 
-242 PFNSREEARKYAA
+242 S
-255 QISAGEAPEFKDK
+255 KDK
-268 KIGSVWTEGLDG
+268 ELDKK
-280 RLNEDVDLNKQLDL
+280 LALHNEYID
-294 YNDFIKYL
+294 YL
-302 QKMVEQD
+302 QKMIEQEEEALKNTENEEVKAAIQRRLD
-309 EDALAEAKKLGNKE
+309 GFKEDLQ
-323 VIAALEKRLES
+323 
-334 SRAELKAAL
+334 AAL

-348 DEVSS
+348 AEVAS

-360 EVPMEDVEEEKNES
+360 EVPMEDVKEEEKKES
-374 LEKTVDDDIKDVRV
+374 LEKTVDDDLKDVRV

-401 LNEAKAKKVYNTYTN
+401 LNEAKTKKVYNTYTN

-433 NIYSQGCGYTVYD
+433 NTYSQGCGYTEYD
-446 TGVDK
+446 TGLDK
-451 DDNITVFAKTKEGLN
+451 DDNITVYAKTKEGLN

-477 EYLGPMEAGHKRPGY
+477 EYLGPMDAGYKRPGH
-492 YMIAIIVKP
+492 YMIVIIVKP

-536 FKVCDKIGIKTMAD
+536 FKVCEKIGIKTMAD

-555 QEYCPNCEDLLKALN
+555 KDHCPNCEDLLKALN

-576 LGIDFKIKEGIKKP
+576 LGIDFKIKEEAKKP
-590 LKEEDDL
+590 LKEEDGI
-597 SDAEFA
+597 SDAEFE
-603 QLLNSNEF
+603 QLLNSDEF

-622 YLDESATAEGK
+622 YLDES
-633 IVVTNDPY
+633 
-641 YVIAYSDG
+641 
-649 ESTYYYSDKGS
+649 
-660 YNVDFRGNRYY
+660 
-671 DINRISDE
+671 
-679 LDDAVTFDTKDEA
+679 
-692 EEYLS
+692 
-697 TANKYLFYFYK
+697 
-708 YMDNVDHRRGGSFNF
+708 
-723 DFSNSSIEE
+723 
-732 FINWLG
+732 
-738 SGMEIAKIGGDKPK
+738 
-752 AYNVTSDEVA
+752 
-762 DQNDRPLYIDKDLED
+762 
-777 ADGVFLKNIK
+777 
-787 IKATSDKNKEE
+787 KEE
-798 EVKFDE
+798 VRFDE

-828 EGFETTNCTLDENKF
+828 ESFETTNCTLDENKF

-864 AANKGLLE
+864 AANNGLLE

>member
-20 IAIPKVSKVR
+20 IAIPKVGKVR

-116 DPADIIVSEENPDMV
+116 DPADIVVSEENPDMV

-145 YTIIGKVAE
+145 YTVIGKVAE
-154 EEVPVDELPQEAI
+154 EKVPVDELPPEAI
-167 PEDIPEENDTEV
+167 PEEN
-179 EDEAEEDIPMTDEE
+179 EAGETEEDIPMVDEE
-193 PAEGEESTDLD
+193 PAEESTDSDLD
-204 LEAASDESVEEEP
+204 LEAAPDESVEEAEEHEDE
-217 EEEVKESLNETYYT
+217 EEEVQESVEEEKSEEREELNE
-231 CAEIDGEKRRF
+231 
-242 PFNSREEARKYAA
+242 S
-255 QISAGEAPEFKDK
+255 KDK
-268 KIGSVWTEGLDG
+268 ELDKK
-280 RLNEDVDLNKQLDL
+280 LALHNEYID
-294 YNDFIKYL
+294 YL
-302 QKMVEQD
+302 QKMIEQEEEALKNTENEEVKAAIQRRLD
-309 EDALAEAKKLGNKE
+309 GFKEDLQ
-323 VIAALEKRLES
+323 
-334 SRAELKAAL
+334 AAL

-348 DEVSS
+348 DAVAS
-353 DNLPSAD
+353 DNLPNAD
-360 EVPMEDVEEEKNES
+360 EVPMEEVKEEEEKKES
-374 LEKTVDDDIKDVRV
+374 LEKTVADDLKDVRV
-388 DAAKGEVK
+388 DVAKGEVK

-401 LNEAKAKKVYNTYTN
+401 LVEGKTKKVYNTYTN

-433 NIYSQGCGYTVYD
+433 NFYSQGCGYTVYD
-446 TGVDK
+446 TGLDK
-451 DDNITVFAKTKEGLN
+451 DYNITVFAKTKEGLN

-477 EYLGPMEAGHKRPGY
+477 EYLGPMEAEKPGY
-492 YMIAIIVKP
+492 YMITIIIKP

-509 EESLKAGSLQEA
+509 EESLKLKNCSKRIVESASFGFA
-521 LHKFPEIGVDELDNF
+521 VKFEDWPEIYGMADQL
-536 FKVCDKIGIKTMAD
+536 GIKTV
-550 LQRFK
+550 
-555 QEYCPNCEDLLKALN
+555 EDLGRFMQEEGKGKDIKTALF
-570 DYAINE
+570 DYLNNE
-576 LGIDFKIKEGIKKP
+576 IENLDFVATESYKKP

-603 QLLNSNEF
+603 QLLNSDEF

-622 YLDESATAEGK
+622 YLDESK
-633 IVVTNDPY
+633 
-641 YVIAYSDG
+641 
-649 ESTYYYSDKGS
+649 
-660 YNVDFRGNRYY
+660 
-671 DINRISDE
+671 
-679 LDDAVTFDTKDEA
+679 
-692 EEYLS
+692 
-697 TANKYLFYFYK
+697 
-708 YMDNVDHRRGGSFNF
+708 
-723 DFSNSSIEE
+723 
-732 FINWLG
+732 
-738 SGMEIAKIGGDKPK
+738 
-752 AYNVTSDEVA
+752 
-762 DQNDRPLYIDKDLED
+762 
-777 ADGVFLKNIK
+777 
-787 IKATSDKNKEE
+787 E

-828 EGFETTNCTLDENKF
+828 ESFETTNCTLNENKF

>member
-20 IAIPKVSKVR
+20 IAIPKVGKVR

-90 SPEDLQPTYVGKTI
+90 SPEDLQPTYIGKTI

-116 DPADIIVSEENPDMV
+116 DPADIVVSEENPDMV

-145 YTIIGKVAE
+145 YTVIGKVAE
-154 EEVPVDELPQEAI
+154 EEVPVNELPQEAI
-167 PEDIPEENDTEV
+167 PEENEA
-179 EDEAEEDIPMTDEE
+179 EEAEEDIPMTDEE
-193 PAEGEESTDLD
+193 PAEENTDADLD
-204 LEAASDESVEEEP
+204 LEAAPDESVEEAEEHKDE
-217 EEEVKESLNETYYT
+217 EEEVQESVEEEKSEEREELNE
-231 CAEIDGEKRRF
+231 
-242 PFNSREEARKYAA
+242 S
-255 QISAGEAPEFKDK
+255 KDK
-268 KIGSVWTEGLDG
+268 ELDKK
-280 RLNEDVDLNKQLDL
+280 LALHNEYID
-294 YNDFIKYL
+294 YL
-302 QKMVEQD
+302 QKMIEQEEEALKNTENEEVKAAIQRRLD
-309 EDALAEAKKLGNKE
+309 GFKEDLQ
-323 VIAALEKRLES
+323 
-334 SRAELKAAL
+334 AAL

-348 DEVSS
+348 DAVAS
-353 DNLPSAD
+353 DNLPNAD
-360 EVPMEDVEEEKNES
+360 EVPMEEVKEEEEKNES
-374 LEKTVDDDIKDVRV
+374 LEKTVADDLTDVRV
-388 DAAKGEVK
+388 DAEKGEVK

-433 NIYSQGCGYTVYD
+433 NFYSQGCGYTVYD
-446 TGVDK
+446 TGLDK
-451 DDNITVFAKTKEGLN
+451 DYNITVFAKTKEGLN

-477 EYLGPMEAGHKRPGY
+477 EYLGPMKAEKPGY
-492 YMIAIIVKP
+492 YMITIIIKP

-509 EESLKAGSLQEA
+509 EESLKLKNCSKRIVESTSFGFAVKSEDW
-521 LHKFPEIGVDELDNF
+521 PEIYGMADQLGLKTVEDLGRFMQEEGKGKD
-536 FKVCDKIGIKTMAD
+536 IKT
-550 LQRFK
+550 
-555 QEYCPNCEDLLKALN
+555 ALF
-570 DYAINE
+570 DYLNNE
-576 LGIDFKIKEGIKKP
+576 IENLDFVATESYKKP

-603 QLLNSNEF
+603 QLLNSDEF

-622 YLDESATAEGK
+622 YLDESK
-633 IVVTNDPY
+633 
-641 YVIAYSDG
+641 
-649 ESTYYYSDKGS
+649 
-660 YNVDFRGNRYY
+660 
-671 DINRISDE
+671 
-679 LDDAVTFDTKDEA
+679 
-692 EEYLS
+692 
-697 TANKYLFYFYK
+697 
-708 YMDNVDHRRGGSFNF
+708 
-723 DFSNSSIEE
+723 
-732 FINWLG
+732 
-738 SGMEIAKIGGDKPK
+738 
-752 AYNVTSDEVA
+752 
-762 DQNDRPLYIDKDLED
+762 
-777 ADGVFLKNIK
+777 
-787 IKATSDKNKEE
+787 E

-828 EGFETTNCTLDENKF
+828 ESFETTNCILDENKF

>member
-20 IAIPKVSKVR
+20 IAIPKVGKVR
-30 PNRPNL
+30 SNRPNL

-116 DPADIIVSEENPDMV
+116 DPADIVVSEENPDMV

-145 YTIIGKVAE
+145 YTVIGKVVE
-154 EEVPVDELPQEAI
+154 EEVPVDELPPEAI
-167 PEDIPEENDTEV
+167 PAEDDNEAENT
-179 EDEAEEDIPMTDEE
+179 AEEDVPMADEE
-193 PAEGEESTDLD
+193 SAKGEESADLD
-204 LEAASDESVEEEP
+204 LEAAPDESVEEAEEHED
-217 EEEVKESLNETYYT
+217 EEEVQESVEEEKSEEREELNE
-231 CAEIDGEKRRF
+231 
-242 PFNSREEARKYAA
+242 S
-255 QISAGEAPEFKDK
+255 KDK
-268 KIGSVWTEGLDG
+268 ELDKK
-280 RLNEDVDLNKQLDL
+280 LALHNEYID
-294 YNDFIKYL
+294 YL
-302 QKMVEQD
+302 QKMIEQEEEALKNTENEEVKAAIQRRLD
-309 EDALAEAKKLGNKE
+309 GFKEDLQ
-323 VIAALEKRLES
+323 
-334 SRAELKAAL
+334 AAL

-348 DEVSS
+348 DAVAS
-353 DNLPSAD
+353 DDLPNAD
-360 EVPMEDVEEEKNES
+360 EVPMEEADEEEKKES
-374 LEKTVDDDIKDVRV
+374 LEKTVDDDLKDVRV

-433 NIYSQGCGYTVYD
+433 NFYSQGCGYTVYD
-446 TGVDK
+446 TGLDK

-477 EYLGPMEAGHKRPGY
+477 KYIGPMEAKKPGY
-492 YMIAIIVKP
+492 YMITIIIKP

-509 EESLKAGSLQEA
+509 EESLKLKNCSKRIVESASFGFAVKSEDW
-521 LHKFPEIGVDELDNF
+521 PEIYNMADQL
-536 FKVCDKIGIKTMAD
+536 GIKTV
-550 LQRFK
+550 
-555 QEYCPNCEDLLKALN
+555 EDLGRFMKEEGQGKDIKTALF
-570 DYAINE
+570 DYLNNE
-576 LGIDFKIKEGIKKP
+576 IGNLDFVATESCKKP
-590 LKEEDDL
+590 LKEDEDL

-603 QLLNSNEF
+603 QLLNSDEF
-611 KTPISETEVEA
+611 KTPISETEVET

-633 IVVTNDPY
+633 IVVTEDPY

-671 DINRISDE
+671 DINRISDD
-679 LDDAVTFDTKDEA
+679 LDDAATFDAEDEA

-708 YMDNVDHRRGGSFNF
+708 YMDNVDRRRGGSFDF

-738 SGMEIAKIGGDKPK
+738 SGMEVTKIVGDEPK
-752 AYNVTSDEVA
+752 SYMVTSDEVA

-787 IKATSDKNKEE
+787 IKATSDKNIEE

-828 EGFETTNCTLDENKF
+828 ESFETTNCTLDENKF

-906 INGTEV
+906 INGAEV

>member
-20 IAIPKVSKVR
+20 IAIPEVGKVR

-58 REDVNELK
+58 REEVNELK

-116 DPADIIVSEENPDMV
+116 DPADIVASEENPEMV
-131 NVDEVCQHCGNDSG
+131 NVEEVCQHCGNDSG
-145 YTIIGKVAE
+145 YTVIGKVAE

-167 PEDIPEENDTEV
+167 PEENEV
-179 EDEAEEDIPMTDEE
+179 EETEEDIPMAEEE
-193 PAEGEESTDLD
+193 PAEESTDSDLD
-204 LEAASDESVEEEP
+204 LEAAPDESVEEVEEEQE
-217 EEEVKESLNETYYT
+217 EEEVQESVEEEKPGEREELNE
-231 CAEIDGEKRRF
+231 
-242 PFNSREEARKYAA
+242 S
-255 QISAGEAPEFKDK
+255 KDK
-268 KIGSVWTEGLDG
+268 ELDKK
-280 RLNEDVDLNKQLDL
+280 LALHNEYID
-294 YNDFIKYL
+294 YL
-302 QKMVEQD
+302 QKMIEQEEEALKNTENEEVKAAIQRRLD
-309 EDALAEAKKLGNKE
+309 GFKEDLQ
-323 VIAALEKRLES
+323 
-334 SRAELKAAL
+334 AAL

-348 DEVSS
+348 AEVAS

-360 EVPMEDVEEEKNES
+360 EVPMEDVKEEEKKES
-374 LEKTVDDDIKDVRV
+374 LEKTVDDDLKDVRV
-388 DAAKGEVK
+388 DVAKGEVK
-396 KLEEN
+396 KLEKN
-401 LNEAKAKKVYNTYTN
+401 LTEAKTNKVYNTYTN
-416 IMWDLV
+416 IVWDLV

-451 DDNITVFAKTKEGLN
+451 DDNITVYAKTKEGLN

-477 EYLGPMEAGHKRPGY
+477 EYLGPMDAGYKRPGH

-536 FKVCDKIGIKTMAD
+536 FKVCEKIGIKTMAD

-603 QLLNSNEF
+603 QLLNSDEF

-622 YLDESATAEGK
+622 YLDESK
-633 IVVTNDPY
+633 
-641 YVIAYSDG
+641 
-649 ESTYYYSDKGS
+649 
-660 YNVDFRGNRYY
+660 
-671 DINRISDE
+671 
-679 LDDAVTFDTKDEA
+679 
-692 EEYLS
+692 
-697 TANKYLFYFYK
+697 
-708 YMDNVDHRRGGSFNF
+708 
-723 DFSNSSIEE
+723 
-732 FINWLG
+732 
-738 SGMEIAKIGGDKPK
+738 
-752 AYNVTSDEVA
+752 
-762 DQNDRPLYIDKDLED
+762 
-777 ADGVFLKNIK
+777 
-787 IKATSDKNKEE
+787 E

>member
-20 IAIPKVSKVR
+20 IAIPKVGKVR

-116 DPADIIVSEENPDMV
+116 DPADIVVSEENPDMV

-145 YTIIGKVAE
+145 YTVIGKVAE
-154 EEVPVDELPQEAI
+154 EEVPVNELPPEAI
-167 PEDIPEENDTEV
+167 PEENEAEET
-179 EDEAEEDIPMTDEE
+179 EEDIPMTDEE
-193 PAEGEESTDLD
+193 PAEESADSDLD
-204 LEAASDESVEEEP
+204 LEAAPDESVEGVEEEP
-217 EEEVKESLNETYYT
+217 EEEEVQESVEEEKPEEREELNE
-231 CAEIDGEKRRF
+231 
-242 PFNSREEARKYAA
+242 S
-255 QISAGEAPEFKDK
+255 KDK
-268 KIGSVWTEGLDG
+268 ELDKK
-280 RLNEDVDLNKQLDL
+280 LALHNEYID
-294 YNDFIKYL
+294 YL
-302 QKMVEQD
+302 QKMIEQEEEALKNTENEEVKAAIQRRLD
-309 EDALAEAKKLGNKE
+309 GFKEDLQ
-323 VIAALEKRLES
+323 
-334 SRAELKAAL
+334 AAL

-348 DEVSS
+348 AEVAS

-360 EVPMEDVEEEKNES
+360 EVPMEDVKEEEKKES
-374 LEKTVDDDIKDVRV
+374 LEKTVDDDLKDVRV
-388 DAAKGEVK
+388 DVAKGEVK

-401 LNEAKAKKVYNTYTN
+401 LNEAKTKKVYNTYTN

-433 NIYSQGCGYTVYD
+433 NIYSQGCGYTEYD
-446 TGVDK
+446 TGLDK
-451 DDNITVFAKTKEGLN
+451 DDNITVYAKTKEGLN

-477 EYLGPMEAGHKRPGY
+477 EYLGPMEAGHKRPGH
-492 YMIAIIVKP
+492 YMIAIIIKP

-509 EESLKAGSLQEA
+509 EESLNLKNCNKRIVESASFGFAVKYEDW
-521 LHKFPEIGVDELDNF
+521 PEIYDMAGQL
-536 FKVCDKIGIKTMAD
+536 GIKTV
-550 LQRFK
+550 
-555 QEYCPNCEDLLKALN
+555 EDLGRFMQEAGQGKDIKTALF
-570 DYAINE
+570 DYLNNE
-576 LGIDFKIKEGIKKP
+576 IENLDFVATESCKKP

-603 QLLNSNEF
+603 QLLNSDEF

-622 YLDESATAEGK
+622 YLDEGK
-633 IVVTNDPY
+633 
-641 YVIAYSDG
+641 
-649 ESTYYYSDKGS
+649 
-660 YNVDFRGNRYY
+660 
-671 DINRISDE
+671 
-679 LDDAVTFDTKDEA
+679 
-692 EEYLS
+692 
-697 TANKYLFYFYK
+697 
-708 YMDNVDHRRGGSFNF
+708 
-723 DFSNSSIEE
+723 
-732 FINWLG
+732 
-738 SGMEIAKIGGDKPK
+738 
-752 AYNVTSDEVA
+752 
-762 DQNDRPLYIDKDLED
+762 
-777 ADGVFLKNIK
+777 
-787 IKATSDKNKEE
+787 E

-828 EGFETTNCTLDENKF
+828 ESFETTNCTLDENKF

>member
-20 IAIPKVSKVR
+20 IAIPKVGKVR
-30 PNRPNL
+30 PNRPDL

-167 PEDIPEENDTEV
+167 PEDIPEENDAEV
-179 EDEAEEDIPMTDEE
+179 KDEAEEDIPMTDEE
-193 PAEGEESTDLD
+193 PSEGEESTDLD
-204 LEAASDESVEEEP
+204 LEAAPDENAEEEQE
-217 EEEVKESLNETYYT
+217 EEEVKESVEEKPEEKEELNE
-231 CAEIDGEKRRF
+231 
-242 PFNSREEARKYAA
+242 S
-255 QISAGEAPEFKDK
+255 KDK
-268 KIGSVWTEGLDG
+268 ELDKK
-280 RLNEDVDLNKQLDL
+280 LALHNEYID
-294 YNDFIKYL
+294 YL
-302 QKMVEQD
+302 QKMIEQEEEALKNTENEEVKAAIQRRLD
-309 EDALAEAKKLGNKE
+309 GFKEDLQ
-323 VIAALEKRLES
+323 
-334 SRAELKAAL
+334 AAL

-348 DEVSS
+348 TEVAS
-353 DNLPSAD
+353 DNLPNAD
-360 EVPMEDVEEEKNES
+360 EVPMEEVKEEEEKKES
-374 LEKTVDDDIKDVRV
+374 LEKTVADDLKDVRV
-388 DAAKGEVK
+388 DVAKGEVK

-433 NIYSQGCGYTVYD
+433 NSYSQGCGYTVYD
-446 TGVDK
+446 TGIDK
-451 DDNITVFAKTKEGLN
+451 DGNITVFTKTKEGLN

-477 EYLGPMEAGHKRPGY
+477 EYLGPMEAKKPGY
-492 YMIAIIVKP
+492 YMITIIIKP

-509 EESLKAGSLQEA
+509 EESLKAGSLKEA
-521 LHKFPEIGVDELDNF
+521 LRKFPEIGVDELDNF

-555 QEYCPNCEDLLKALN
+555 QEHCANGEDLLKALN

-576 LGIDFKIKEGIKKP
+576 LGLDFKVEEEAKKP
-590 LKEEDDL
+590 LKEEEDL

-603 QLLNSNEF
+603 QLLNSDEF

-622 YLDESATAEGK
+622 YLDESK
-633 IVVTNDPY
+633 
-641 YVIAYSDG
+641 
-649 ESTYYYSDKGS
+649 
-660 YNVDFRGNRYY
+660 
-671 DINRISDE
+671 
-679 LDDAVTFDTKDEA
+679 
-692 EEYLS
+692 
-697 TANKYLFYFYK
+697 
-708 YMDNVDHRRGGSFNF
+708 
-723 DFSNSSIEE
+723 
-732 FINWLG
+732 
-738 SGMEIAKIGGDKPK
+738 
-752 AYNVTSDEVA
+752 
-762 DQNDRPLYIDKDLED
+762 
-777 ADGVFLKNIK
+777 
-787 IKATSDKNKEE
+787 E

-828 EGFETTNCTLDENKF
+828 ESFETTNCTLDENKF

>member
-20 IAIPKVSKVR
+20 IAIPKVGKVR
-30 PNRPNL
+30 PNRPDL

-145 YTIIGKVAE
+145 YTVIGKVAE

-167 PEDIPEENDTEV
+167 PEENDTEI
-179 EDEAEEDIPMTDEE
+179 ENEAEETEEDIPMADEE
-193 PAEGEESTDLD
+193 PAEESTDLD
-204 LEAASDESVEEEP
+204 LEAAPDESAEEEQE
-217 EEEVKESLNETYYT
+217 EEEVKESVEEKPEEKEELNE
-231 CAEIDGEKRRF
+231 
-242 PFNSREEARKYAA
+242 S
-255 QISAGEAPEFKDK
+255 KDK
-268 KIGSVWTEGLDG
+268 ELDKK
-280 RLNEDVDLNKQLDL
+280 LALHNEYID
-294 YNDFIKYL
+294 YL
-302 QKMVEQD
+302 QKMIEQEEEALKNTENEEVKAAIQRRLD
-309 EDALAEAKKLGNKE
+309 GFKEDLQ
-323 VIAALEKRLES
+323 
-334 SRAELKAAL
+334 AAL

-348 DEVSS
+348 TEVAS
-353 DNLPSAD
+353 DNLPNAD
-360 EVPMEDVEEEKNES
+360 EVPMEEVKEEEEKKES
-374 LEKTVDDDIKDVRV
+374 LEKTVADDLKDARV
-388 DAAKGEVK
+388 DAEKGEVK

-433 NIYSQGCGYTVYD
+433 NSYSQGCGYTVYD
-446 TGVDK
+446 TGIDK
-451 DDNITVFAKTKEGLN
+451 DGNITVFAKTKEGLN

-477 EYLGPMEAGHKRPGY
+477 EYLGPMEAKKPGY
-492 YMIAIIVKP
+492 YMITIIIKP

-555 QEYCPNCEDLLKALN
+555 QEHCANGEDLLKALN

-576 LGIDFKIKEGIKKP
+576 LGIDFKVEEEAKKP

-603 QLLNSNEF
+603 QLLNSDEF

-622 YLDESATAEGK
+622 YLDEGK
-633 IVVTNDPY
+633 
-641 YVIAYSDG
+641 
-649 ESTYYYSDKGS
+649 
-660 YNVDFRGNRYY
+660 
-671 DINRISDE
+671 
-679 LDDAVTFDTKDEA
+679 
-692 EEYLS
+692 
-697 TANKYLFYFYK
+697 
-708 YMDNVDHRRGGSFNF
+708 
-723 DFSNSSIEE
+723 
-732 FINWLG
+732 
-738 SGMEIAKIGGDKPK
+738 
-752 AYNVTSDEVA
+752 
-762 DQNDRPLYIDKDLED
+762 
-777 ADGVFLKNIK
+777 
-787 IKATSDKNKEE
+787 E

-828 EGFETTNCTLDENKF
+828 ESFETTNCTLDENKF

>member
-20 IAIPKVSKVR
+20 IAIPKVGGVKS
-30 PNRPNL
+30 NRPNL

-116 DPADIIVSEENPDMV
+116 DPADIVVSEENPGMV

-145 YTIIGKVAE
+145 YTVIGKVAE
-154 EEVPVDELPQEAI
+154 EEVPVDELPSEAI
-167 PEDIPEENDTEV
+167 PEENEA
-179 EDEAEEDIPMTDEE
+179 EEAEEDIPMTDEE
-193 PAEGEESTDLD
+193 PAEESTDSDLD
-204 LEAASDESVEEEP
+204 LEAAPDESVEEES
-217 EEEVKESLNETYYT
+217 EEEVKESLNETYYV
-231 CAEIDGEKRRF
+231 CAEIDGEERRF
-242 PFNSREEARKYAA
+242 PFNSREEARNYAA

-268 KIGSVWTEGLDG
+268 KIGSVWTESLDG

-309 EDALAEAKKLGNKE
+309 EDALAEAKKHGNKE
-323 VIAALEKRLES
+323 VIAAIEKRLENS
-334 SRAELKAAL
+334 KAELKAAL
-343 PEAVK
+343 PDTVK
-348 DEVSS
+348 DEVASN
-353 DNLPSAD
+353 NLPSAD
-360 EVPMEDVEEEKNES
+360 EVPMEDVEEEKKES

-446 TGVDK
+446 TGLDK

-477 EYLGPMEAGHKRPGY
+477 EYLGPIKAEKPGY
-492 YMIAIIVKP
+492 YMITIIVKP

-509 EESLKAGSLQEA
+509 EESLKARSLKEA

-555 QEYCPNCEDLLKALN
+555 QEHCADGEDLLKALN
-570 DYAINE
+570 DYAINK
-576 LGIDFKIKEGIKKP
+576 LGLDFKVEEEAKKP
-590 LKEEDDL
+590 LKEEEDL
-597 SDAEFA
+597 SDAEVA
-603 QLLNSNEF
+603 QLLNSDEF

-622 YLDESATAEGK
+622 YLDEGK
-633 IVVTNDPY
+633 
-641 YVIAYSDG
+641 
-649 ESTYYYSDKGS
+649 
-660 YNVDFRGNRYY
+660 
-671 DINRISDE
+671 
-679 LDDAVTFDTKDEA
+679 
-692 EEYLS
+692 
-697 TANKYLFYFYK
+697 
-708 YMDNVDHRRGGSFNF
+708 
-723 DFSNSSIEE
+723 
-732 FINWLG
+732 
-738 SGMEIAKIGGDKPK
+738 
-752 AYNVTSDEVA
+752 
-762 DQNDRPLYIDKDLED
+762 
-777 ADGVFLKNIK
+777 
-787 IKATSDKNKEE
+787 E

-828 EGFETTNCTLDENKF
+828 ESFETTNCTLDENKF
-843 IVEGNIKFKSGK
+843 IVEGNIKFNSGK

-864 AANKGLLE
+864 AVANGLLE

-880 ESKFT
+880 ESNFT

>member
-20 IAIPKVSKVR
+20 IAIPKVSNVR

-58 REDVNELK
+58 REDVNGLK

-90 SPEDLQPTYVGKTI
+90 SPEDLQPTYIGKTI

-116 DPADIIVSEENPDMV
+116 DPADIVVSEDNPDIV

-154 EEVPVDELPQEAI
+154 EEIPVDELPPEAI
-167 PEDIPEENDTEV
+167 PAEDDNEAENT
-179 EDEAEEDIPMTDEE
+179 AEEDIPMADEE
-193 PAEGEESTDLD
+193 PAEGEESADLD
-204 LEAASDESVEEEP
+204 LEAAPDESVEEEQE
-217 EEEVKESLNETYYT
+217 EEEVKESVEEKPEEKEELNE
-231 CAEIDGEKRRF
+231 
-242 PFNSREEARKYAA
+242 S
-255 QISAGEAPEFKDK
+255 KDK
-268 KIGSVWTEGLDG
+268 ELDKK
-280 RLNEDVDLNKQLDL
+280 LALHNEYID
-294 YNDFIKYL
+294 YL
-302 QKMVEQD
+302 QKMIEQEEEALKNTENEEVKAAIQRRLD
-309 EDALAEAKKLGNKE
+309 GFKEDLQ
-323 VIAALEKRLES
+323 V
-334 SRAELKAAL
+334 AL

-348 DEVSS
+348 TEVAS
-353 DNLPSAD
+353 DNLPNAD
-360 EVPMEDVEEEKNES
+360 EVPMEEVKEEEEKKES
-374 LEKTVDDDIKDVRV
+374 LEKTVADDLKDVRV

-401 LNEAKAKKVYNTYTN
+401 LVEGKTKKVYNTYTN

-422 GGRVEKDEKGR
+422 GGRVEQDEKGR
-433 NIYSQGCGYTVYD
+433 NSYSQGCGYTVYD

-477 EYLGPMEAGHKRPGY
+477 EYLGPMEAKKPGY
-492 YMIAIIVKP
+492 YMITIIIKP

-509 EESLKAGSLQEA
+509 EESLKLKNCSKRIVESASFGFAVKSEDW
-521 LHKFPEIGVDELDNF
+521 PEIYNMADQL
-536 FKVCDKIGIKTMAD
+536 GIKTV
-550 LQRFK
+550 
-555 QEYCPNCEDLLKALN
+555 EDLGRFMKEEGQGKDIKTALF
-570 DYAINE
+570 DYLNNE
-576 LGIDFKIKEGIKKP
+576 IGNLDFVATESCKKP
-590 LKEEDDL
+590 LKEDEDL

-603 QLLNSNEF
+603 QLLNSDEF

-622 YLDESATAEGK
+622 YLDESK
-633 IVVTNDPY
+633 
-641 YVIAYSDG
+641 
-649 ESTYYYSDKGS
+649 
-660 YNVDFRGNRYY
+660 
-671 DINRISDE
+671 
-679 LDDAVTFDTKDEA
+679 
-692 EEYLS
+692 
-697 TANKYLFYFYK
+697 
-708 YMDNVDHRRGGSFNF
+708 
-723 DFSNSSIEE
+723 
-732 FINWLG
+732 
-738 SGMEIAKIGGDKPK
+738 
-752 AYNVTSDEVA
+752 
-762 DQNDRPLYIDKDLED
+762 
-777 ADGVFLKNIK
+777 
-787 IKATSDKNKEE
+787 E

-828 EGFETTNCTLDENKF
+828 ESFETTNCTLDENKF

>member
-20 IAIPKVSKVR
+20 IAIPKVGGVKS
-30 PNRPNL
+30 NRPNL
-36 KESVKRVDRTSMLV
+36 KESVKRVDRTSRLV

-116 DPADIIVSEENPDMV
+116 DPADIVVSEENPDVV

-145 YTIIGKVAE
+145 YTVIGKVAE
-154 EEVPVDELPQEAI
+154 EEVPVDELPSEAI
-167 PEDIPEENDTEV
+167 PEENEA
-179 EDEAEEDIPMTDEE
+179 EEAEEDIPMADEE
-193 PAEGEESTDLD
+193 PAEESTDLD
-204 LEAASDESVEEEP
+204 LDLEAAPNESVEEES
-217 EEEVKESLNETYYT
+217 EEEVKESLNETYYV
-231 CAEIDGEKRRF
+231 CAEIDGEERRF
-242 PFNSREEARKYAA
+242 PFNSREEARNYAA

-268 KIGSVWTEGLDG
+268 KIGSVWTESLDG

-309 EDALAEAKKLGNKE
+309 EDALAEAKKHGNKE
-323 VIAALEKRLES
+323 VIAAIEKRLENS
-334 SRAELKAAL
+334 KAELKAAL

-353 DNLPSAD
+353 DSLPSAD

-374 LEKTVDDDIKDVRV
+374 LEKTVADDLKDVRV
-388 DAAKGEVK
+388 DAEKGEVK

-433 NIYSQGCGYTVYD
+433 NSYSHGCGYTVYD
-446 TGVDK
+446 TGIDK
-451 DDNITVFAKTKEGLN
+451 DGNITVFAKTKEGLN

-477 EYLGPMEAGHKRPGY
+477 EYLGPMEAKKPGY
-492 YMIAIIVKP
+492 YMITIIIKP

-509 EESLKAGSLQEA
+509 EESLKARSLKEA

-536 FKVCDKIGIKTMAD
+536 FKVCAKIGIKTMSD
-550 LQRFK
+550 LQKFK
-555 QEYCPNCEDLLKALN
+555 KEHCTNGEDLLKALN

-576 LGIDFKIKEGIKKP
+576 LGLDFKVEEEAKKP

-603 QLLNSNEF
+603 QLLNSDEF

-622 YLDESATAEGK
+622 YLDESK
-633 IVVTNDPY
+633 
-641 YVIAYSDG
+641 
-649 ESTYYYSDKGS
+649 
-660 YNVDFRGNRYY
+660 
-671 DINRISDE
+671 
-679 LDDAVTFDTKDEA
+679 
-692 EEYLS
+692 
-697 TANKYLFYFYK
+697 
-708 YMDNVDHRRGGSFNF
+708 
-723 DFSNSSIEE
+723 
-732 FINWLG
+732 
-738 SGMEIAKIGGDKPK
+738 
-752 AYNVTSDEVA
+752 
-762 DQNDRPLYIDKDLED
+762 
-777 ADGVFLKNIK
+777 
-787 IKATSDKNKEE
+787 E

-828 EGFETTNCTLDENKF
+828 ESFETTNCTLDENKF

>member
-20 IAIPKVSKVR
+20 IAIPKVGKVI

-36 KESVKRVDRTSMLV
+36 KESVKRVDRTSMLI

-58 REDVNELK
+58 KEDVNELK

-116 DPADIIVSEENPDMV
+116 DPADIVVSEENPDMV

-145 YTIIGKVAE
+145 YTVIGKVAE
-154 EEVPVDELPQEAI
+154 EEIPVDELPPEAI
-167 PEDIPEENDTEV
+167 PTEG
-179 EDEAEEDIPMTDEE
+179 DEAESTAEENIPMADDN
-193 PAEGEESTDLD
+193 EESTEESGDLD
-204 LEAASDESVEEEP
+204 LAAAPDESAEEAQE
-217 EEEVKESLNETYYT
+217 EEEVKESVEEKKPEEKEELNE
-231 CAEIDGEKRRF
+231 
-242 PFNSREEARKYAA
+242 S
-255 QISAGEAPEFKDK
+255 KDK
-268 KIGSVWTEGLDG
+268 ELDKK
-280 RLNEDVDLNKQLDL
+280 LALHNEYID
-294 YNDFIKYL
+294 YL
-302 QKMVEQD
+302 QKMIEQEEEALKNTENEEVKAAIQRRLD
-309 EDALAEAKKLGNKE
+309 GFKEDLQ
-323 VIAALEKRLES
+323 
-334 SRAELKAAL
+334 AAL

-348 DEVSS
+348 TEVAS
-353 DNLPSAD
+353 DNLPNAD
-360 EVPMEDVEEEKNES
+360 EVPMEEAKEEEKKES
-374 LEKTVDDDIKDVRV
+374 LEKTVDDDFKDVRV

-401 LNEAKAKKVYNTYTN
+401 LTEGKTKKVYNTYTN

-422 GGRVEKDEKGR
+422 GGRVEQDEKGR
-433 NIYSQGCGYTVYD
+433 NSYSQGCGYTVYD
-446 TGVDK
+446 TGIDK

-477 EYLGPMEAGHKRPGY
+477 EYLGPMEANKPGY
-492 YMIAIIVKP
+492 YMITIIIKP

-509 EESLKAGSLQEA
+509 EESLKLENCNKRIVESTSFGFTMKSEDW
-521 LHKFPEIGVDELDNF
+521 PEIYNMANQL
-536 FKVCDKIGIKTMAD
+536 GIKTV
-550 LQRFK
+550 
-555 QEYCPNCEDLLKALN
+555 EDLGRFMKEEGQGKDIKTALFDYLN
-570 DYAINE
+570 DEIGN
-576 LGIDFKIKEGIKKP
+576 LDFVATESCKKP
-590 LKEEDDL
+590 LKEEEDL

-603 QLLNSNEF
+603 QLLNSDEF

-622 YLDESATAEGK
+622 YLDEGK
-633 IVVTNDPY
+633 
-641 YVIAYSDG
+641 
-649 ESTYYYSDKGS
+649 
-660 YNVDFRGNRYY
+660 
-671 DINRISDE
+671 
-679 LDDAVTFDTKDEA
+679 
-692 EEYLS
+692 
-697 TANKYLFYFYK
+697 
-708 YMDNVDHRRGGSFNF
+708 
-723 DFSNSSIEE
+723 
-732 FINWLG
+732 
-738 SGMEIAKIGGDKPK
+738 
-752 AYNVTSDEVA
+752 
-762 DQNDRPLYIDKDLED
+762 
-777 ADGVFLKNIK
+777 
-787 IKATSDKNKEE
+787 E

-843 IVEGNIKFKSGK
+843 VVEGNIKFKSGK

-864 AANKGLLE
+864 AADKGLLE

-906 INGTEV
+906 INNTEV

>member
-20 IAIPKVSKVR
+20 IAIPKVGKVR
-30 PNRPNL
+30 PNRPDL

-116 DPADIIVSEENPDMV
+116 DPADIVVSEENPDMV

-167 PEDIPEENDTEV
+167 PEDIPEEN
-179 EDEAEEDIPMTDEE
+179 EAEETEEDIPMADEE
-193 PAEGEESTDLD
+193 PAEESTDLD
-204 LEAASDESVEEEP
+204 LDLEAAPDESVEEVEEEQE
-217 EEEVKESLNETYYT
+217 EEEVQESVEEEKPEEREELNE
-231 CAEIDGEKRRF
+231 
-242 PFNSREEARKYAA
+242 S
-255 QISAGEAPEFKDK
+255 KDK
-268 KIGSVWTEGLDG
+268 ELDKK
-280 RLNEDVDLNKQLDL
+280 LALHNEYID
-294 YNDFIKYL
+294 YL
-302 QKMVEQD
+302 QKMIEQEEEALKNTENEEVKAAIQRRLD
-309 EDALAEAKKLGNKE
+309 GFKEDLQ
-323 VIAALEKRLES
+323 
-334 SRAELKAAL
+334 AAL

-348 DEVSS
+348 DAVAS
-353 DNLPSAD
+353 DDLPNAD
-360 EVPMEDVEEEKNES
+360 EVPMEEADKEEKKES
-374 LEKTVDDDIKDVRV
+374 LEKTVDDDLKDVRV
-388 DAAKGEVK
+388 DVAKGEVK

-433 NIYSQGCGYTVYD
+433 NFYSKGCGYTVYD
-446 TGVDK
+446 TGLDK
-451 DDNITVFAKTKEGLN
+451 DYNITVFAKTKEGLN

-477 EYLGPMEAGHKRPGY
+477 KYLGPMEAKKPGY
-492 YMIAIIVKP
+492 YMITIIIKP

-509 EESLKAGSLQEA
+509 EESLKLKNCSKRIVESASFGFAVKSEDW
-521 LHKFPEIGVDELDNF
+521 PEIYNMANQL
-536 FKVCDKIGIKTMAD
+536 GIKTV
-550 LQRFK
+550 
-555 QEYCPNCEDLLKALN
+555 EDLGRFMKEEGQGKDIKTALF
-570 DYAINE
+570 DYLNNE
-576 LGIDFKIKEGIKKP
+576 IGNLDFVATESCKKP
-590 LKEEDDL
+590 LKEDEDL
-597 SDAEFA
+597 SDAEFV
-603 QLLNSNEF
+603 QLLNSDEF

-622 YLDESATAEGK
+622 YLDESK
-633 IVVTNDPY
+633 
-641 YVIAYSDG
+641 
-649 ESTYYYSDKGS
+649 
-660 YNVDFRGNRYY
+660 
-671 DINRISDE
+671 
-679 LDDAVTFDTKDEA
+679 
-692 EEYLS
+692 
-697 TANKYLFYFYK
+697 
-708 YMDNVDHRRGGSFNF
+708 
-723 DFSNSSIEE
+723 
-732 FINWLG
+732 
-738 SGMEIAKIGGDKPK
+738 
-752 AYNVTSDEVA
+752 
-762 DQNDRPLYIDKDLED
+762 
-777 ADGVFLKNIK
+777 
-787 IKATSDKNKEE
+787 E

-828 EGFETTNCTLDENKF
+828 ESFETTNCTLDENKF

>member
-20 IAIPKVSKVR
+20 IAIPKVGKVR
-30 PNRPNL
+30 PNRPDL

-58 REDVNELK
+58 KEDVNELK

-154 EEVPVDELPQEAI
+154 EEVPIDELPQEAI
-167 PEDIPEENDTEV
+167 PEENDTEV
-179 EDEAEEDIPMTDEE
+179 ENEAEETEEDIPMADEE
-193 PAEGEESTDLD
+193 PTEGEENTDLD
-204 LEAASDESVEEEP
+204 LEAAPDESTEEEQE
-217 EEEVKESLNETYYT
+217 EEEVKESVEEKPEEKEELNE
-231 CAEIDGEKRRF
+231 
-242 PFNSREEARKYAA
+242 S
-255 QISAGEAPEFKDK
+255 KDK
-268 KIGSVWTEGLDG
+268 ELDKK
-280 RLNEDVDLNKQLDL
+280 LALHNEYID
-294 YNDFIKYL
+294 YL
-302 QKMVEQD
+302 QKMIEQEEEALKNTENEEVKAAIQRRLD
-309 EDALAEAKKLGNKE
+309 GFKEDLQ
-323 VIAALEKRLES
+323 
-334 SRAELKAAL
+334 AAL

-348 DEVSS
+348 TEVAS
-353 DNLPSAD
+353 DNLPNAD
-360 EVPMEDVEEEKNES
+360 EVPMEDVEEEKKES
-374 LEKTVDDDIKDVRV
+374 LEKTVADDLKDVRV
-388 DAAKGEVK
+388 DAEKGEVK

-433 NIYSQGCGYTVYD
+433 NSYSQGCGYTVYD
-446 TGVDK
+446 TGIDK
-451 DDNITVFAKTKEGLN
+451 DGNITVFAKTKEGLN

-477 EYLGPMEAGHKRPGY
+477 EYLGPMEAKKPGY
-492 YMIAIIVKP
+492 YMITIIIKP

-536 FKVCDKIGIKTMAD
+536 FKVCEKIGIKTMAD

-555 QEYCPNCEDLLKALN
+555 QEHCANGEDLLKALN

-576 LGIDFKIKEGIKKP
+576 LGLDFKVEEEAKKP

-603 QLLNSNEF
+603 QLLNSDEF

-622 YLDESATAEGK
+622 YLDESK
-633 IVVTNDPY
+633 
-641 YVIAYSDG
+641 
-649 ESTYYYSDKGS
+649 
-660 YNVDFRGNRYY
+660 
-671 DINRISDE
+671 
-679 LDDAVTFDTKDEA
+679 
-692 EEYLS
+692 
-697 TANKYLFYFYK
+697 
-708 YMDNVDHRRGGSFNF
+708 
-723 DFSNSSIEE
+723 
-732 FINWLG
+732 
-738 SGMEIAKIGGDKPK
+738 
-752 AYNVTSDEVA
+752 
-762 DQNDRPLYIDKDLED
+762 
-777 ADGVFLKNIK
+777 
-787 IKATSDKNKEE
+787 E

-828 EGFETTNCTLDENKF
+828 ESFETTNCTLDENKF

>member
-20 IAIPKVSKVR
+20 IAIPKVGKVR
-30 PNRPNL
+30 PNRPDL

-116 DPADIIVSEENPDMV
+116 DPADIVVSEENPGIV

-167 PEDIPEENDTEV
+167 PEDIPEENDAEV
-179 EDEAEEDIPMTDEE
+179 KDEAEEDIPMTDEE
-193 PAEGEESTDLD
+193 PAEDGADLDLD
-204 LEAASDESVEEEP
+204 LEAAPAESIEEES
-217 EEEVKESLNETYYT
+217 EEEVKESLNETYYA
-231 CAEIDGEKRRF
+231 CAEIDGEERRF
-242 PFNSREEARKYAA
+242 PFNSREEARNYAA

-280 RLNEDVDLNKQLDL
+280 RLNEDADLNKQLDL

-302 QKMVEQD
+302 QRIVEQD
-309 EDALAEAKKLGNKE
+309 EDALAEAKKHGNKE
-323 VIAALEKRLES
+323 VIAAIEKRLENS
-334 SRAELKAAL
+334 KAELKAAL

-348 DEVSS
+348 DEVAS

-360 EVPMEDVEEEKNES
+360 DVPMEDVKEEEKKES

-433 NIYSQGCGYTVYD
+433 NSYSQGCGYTVYD

-477 EYLGPMEAGHKRPGY
+477 EYLGPMEAKKPGY
-492 YMIAIIVKP
+492 YMITIIIKP

-509 EESLKAGSLQEA
+509 EESLKLKNCSKRIIESASFGFAVKSEDW
-521 LHKFPEIGVDELDNF
+521 PEIYNMADQL
-536 FKVCDKIGIKTMAD
+536 GIKTV
-550 LQRFK
+550 
-555 QEYCPNCEDLLKALN
+555 EDLGRFMKEEGQGKDIKTALF
-570 DYAINE
+570 DYLNNE
-576 LGIDFKIKEGIKKP
+576 IGNLDFVATESCKKP
-590 LKEEDDL
+590 LKEDEDL

-603 QLLNSNEF
+603 QLLNSDEF

-622 YLDESATAEGK
+622 YLDESK
-633 IVVTNDPY
+633 
-641 YVIAYSDG
+641 
-649 ESTYYYSDKGS
+649 
-660 YNVDFRGNRYY
+660 
-671 DINRISDE
+671 
-679 LDDAVTFDTKDEA
+679 
-692 EEYLS
+692 
-697 TANKYLFYFYK
+697 
-708 YMDNVDHRRGGSFNF
+708 
-723 DFSNSSIEE
+723 
-732 FINWLG
+732 
-738 SGMEIAKIGGDKPK
+738 
-752 AYNVTSDEVA
+752 
-762 DQNDRPLYIDKDLED
+762 
-777 ADGVFLKNIK
+777 
-787 IKATSDKNKEE
+787 E

-828 EGFETTNCTLDENKF
+828 ESFETTNCTLDENKF

-880 ESKFT
+880 ESKFI

>member
-20 IAIPKVSKVR
+20 IAIPKVGKVR

-116 DPADIIVSEENPDMV
+116 DPADIVVSEENPDVV

-145 YTIIGKVAE
+145 YTVIGKVAE
-154 EEVPVDELPQEAI
+154 EEVPIDELPQEAV
-167 PEDIPEENDTEV
+167 PEEN
-179 EDEAEEDIPMTDEE
+179 EAGETEEDIPMTDGE
-193 PAEGEESTDLD
+193 PTEESTDADLD
-204 LEAASDESVEEEP
+204 LEAAPDESVEEEQE
-217 EEEVKESLNETYYT
+217 EEEVKESVEEKPEEKEELNE
-231 CAEIDGEKRRF
+231 
-242 PFNSREEARKYAA
+242 S
-255 QISAGEAPEFKDK
+255 KDK
-268 KIGSVWTEGLDG
+268 ELDKK
-280 RLNEDVDLNKQLDL
+280 LALHNEYID
-294 YNDFIKYL
+294 YL
-302 QKMVEQD
+302 QKMIEQEEEALKNTENEEVKAAIQRRLD
-309 EDALAEAKKLGNKE
+309 GFKEDLQ
-323 VIAALEKRLES
+323 
-334 SRAELKAAL
+334 AAL

-348 DEVSS
+348 TEVAS
-353 DNLPSAD
+353 DDLPNAD
-360 EVPMEDVEEEKNES
+360 EVPMEEADEEEKNES
-374 LEKTVDDDIKDVRV
+374 LEKTVADDLTDVRV
-388 DAAKGEVK
+388 DAEKGEVK

-433 NIYSQGCGYTVYD
+433 NSYSQGCGYTVYD
-446 TGVDK
+446 TGLDK

-477 EYLGPMEAGHKRPGY
+477 EYLGPMEAKKPGY
-492 YMIAIIVKP
+492 YMITIIIKP

-536 FKVCDKIGIKTMAD
+536 FKVCEKIGIKTMAD

-555 QEYCPNCEDLLKALN
+555 KDHCPNCEDLLKALN

-576 LGIDFKIKEGIKKP
+576 LGIDFKIKEEAKKP
-590 LKEEDDL
+590 LKEEEGI
-597 SDAEFA
+597 SDAEFE
-603 QLLNSNEF
+603 QLLNSDEF

-622 YLDESATAEGK
+622 YLDESK
-633 IVVTNDPY
+633 
-641 YVIAYSDG
+641 
-649 ESTYYYSDKGS
+649 
-660 YNVDFRGNRYY
+660 
-671 DINRISDE
+671 
-679 LDDAVTFDTKDEA
+679 
-692 EEYLS
+692 
-697 TANKYLFYFYK
+697 
-708 YMDNVDHRRGGSFNF
+708 
-723 DFSNSSIEE
+723 
-732 FINWLG
+732 
-738 SGMEIAKIGGDKPK
+738 
-752 AYNVTSDEVA
+752 
-762 DQNDRPLYIDKDLED
+762 
-777 ADGVFLKNIK
+777 
-787 IKATSDKNKEE
+787 E

-828 EGFETTNCTLDENKF
+828 ESFETTNCALDENKF

-864 AANKGLLE
+864 AANNGLLE

>member
-20 IAIPKVSKVR
+20 IAIPKVGGVKS
-30 PNRPNL
+30 NRPNL

-116 DPADIIVSEENPDMV
+116 DPADIVVSEENPDVV

-145 YTIIGKVAE
+145 YTVIGKVAE
-154 EEVPVDELPQEAI
+154 EEVPVDELPSEAI
-167 PEDIPEENDTEV
+167 PEENEA
-179 EDEAEEDIPMTDEE
+179 EEAEEDIPMADEE
-193 PAEGEESTDLD
+193 PAEESTDLD
-204 LEAASDESVEEEP
+204 LDLEAAPDESVEEES
-217 EEEVKESLNETYYT
+217 EEEVKESLNETYYA
-231 CAEIDGEKRRF
+231 CAEIDGEERRF
-242 PFNSREEARKYAA
+242 PFNSREEARNYAA

-268 KIGSVWTEGLDG
+268 KIGSVWTESLDG

-309 EDALAEAKKLGNKE
+309 EDALAEAKKHGNKE
-323 VIAALEKRLES
+323 VIAAIEKRLENS
-334 SRAELKAAL
+334 KAELKAAL

-353 DNLPSAD
+353 DSLPSAD
-360 EVPMEDVEEEKNES
+360 EVPMEDVEEEKKES
-374 LEKTVDDDIKDVRV
+374 LEKTVDDDLKDIRV

-433 NIYSQGCGYTVYD
+433 NSYSQGCGYTVYD
-446 TGVDK
+446 TGIDK
-451 DDNITVFAKTKEGLN
+451 DGNITVFAKTKEGLN

-477 EYLGPMEAGHKRPGY
+477 EYLGPMEAKKPGY
-492 YMIAIIVKP
+492 YMITIIIKP

-509 EESLKAGSLQEA
+509 EESLKARSLKEA

-536 FKVCDKIGIKTMAD
+536 FKVCEKIGIKTMAD

-555 QEYCPNCEDLLKALN
+555 QEHCANGEDLLKALN

-576 LGIDFKIKEGIKKP
+576 LGLDFKIEEEAKKP
-590 LKEEDDL
+590 LKEEEDL
-597 SDAEFA
+597 SDAEVA
-603 QLLNSNEF
+603 QLLNSDEF

-622 YLDESATAEGK
+622 YLDEGK
-633 IVVTNDPY
+633 
-641 YVIAYSDG
+641 
-649 ESTYYYSDKGS
+649 
-660 YNVDFRGNRYY
+660 
-671 DINRISDE
+671 
-679 LDDAVTFDTKDEA
+679 
-692 EEYLS
+692 
-697 TANKYLFYFYK
+697 
-708 YMDNVDHRRGGSFNF
+708 
-723 DFSNSSIEE
+723 
-732 FINWLG
+732 
-738 SGMEIAKIGGDKPK
+738 
-752 AYNVTSDEVA
+752 
-762 DQNDRPLYIDKDLED
+762 
-777 ADGVFLKNIK
+777 
-787 IKATSDKNKEE
+787 E

-828 EGFETTNCTLDENKF
+828 ESFETTNCTLDENKF
-843 IVEGNIKFKSGK
+843 IVEGNIKFNSGK

-864 AANKGLLE
+864 AAANGLLE

>member
-20 IAIPKVSKVR
+20 IAIPKVGKVR
-30 PNRPNL
+30 PNRPDL

-154 EEVPVDELPQEAI
+154 EKVPVDELPQDAI
-167 PEDIPEENDTEV
+167 PEDIPEENDAEV
-179 EDEAEEDIPMTDEE
+179 KDEAEEDIPMTDEE

-204 LEAASDESVEEEP
+204 LEAAPDESVEEEP
-217 EEEVKESLNETYYT
+217 EEEEVKESVEEKPEEKEELNE
-231 CAEIDGEKRRF
+231 
-242 PFNSREEARKYAA
+242 S
-255 QISAGEAPEFKDK
+255 KDK
-268 KIGSVWTEGLDG
+268 ELDKK
-280 RLNEDVDLNKQLDL
+280 LALHNEYID
-294 YNDFIKYL
+294 YL
-302 QKMVEQD
+302 QKMIEQEEEALKNTENEEVKAAIQRRLD
-309 EDALAEAKKLGNKE
+309 GFKEDLQ
-323 VIAALEKRLES
+323 
-334 SRAELKAAL
+334 AAL

-348 DEVSS
+348 TEVAS
-353 DNLPSAD
+353 DNLPNAD
-360 EVPMEDVEEEKNES
+360 EVPMEEVKEEEEKKES
-374 LEKTVDDDIKDVRV
+374 LEKTVADDLKDVRV
-388 DAAKGEVK
+388 DVAKGEVK

-433 NIYSQGCGYTVYD
+433 NSYSQGCGYTVYD

-477 EYLGPMEAGHKRPGY
+477 EYLGPMEAKKPGY
-492 YMIAIIVKP
+492 YMITIIIKP

-555 QEYCPNCEDLLKALN
+555 QEHCANGEDLLKALN

-576 LGIDFKIKEGIKKP
+576 LGIDFKVEEEAKKP

-603 QLLNSNEF
+603 QLLNSDEF

-622 YLDESATAEGK
+622 YLDESK
-633 IVVTNDPY
+633 
-641 YVIAYSDG
+641 
-649 ESTYYYSDKGS
+649 
-660 YNVDFRGNRYY
+660 
-671 DINRISDE
+671 
-679 LDDAVTFDTKDEA
+679 
-692 EEYLS
+692 
-697 TANKYLFYFYK
+697 
-708 YMDNVDHRRGGSFNF
+708 
-723 DFSNSSIEE
+723 
-732 FINWLG
+732 
-738 SGMEIAKIGGDKPK
+738 
-752 AYNVTSDEVA
+752 
-762 DQNDRPLYIDKDLED
+762 
-777 ADGVFLKNIK
+777 
-787 IKATSDKNKEE
+787 E

-828 EGFETTNCTLDENKF
+828 ESFETTNCTLDENKF